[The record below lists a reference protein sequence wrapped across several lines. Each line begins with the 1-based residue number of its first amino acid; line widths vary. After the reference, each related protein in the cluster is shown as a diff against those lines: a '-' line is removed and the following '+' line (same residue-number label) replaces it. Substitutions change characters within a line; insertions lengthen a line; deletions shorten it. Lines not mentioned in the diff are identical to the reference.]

1 MFKRIFKVVLCSILA
16 TNMVMSSF
24 FYTKVLKPIG
34 VREVDVVSHASTMG
48 PPPVPSLR
56 PGRGEGEDK
65 GTEVSESD
73 KNLPFES
80 DFIESLEYNNSY
92 GYLIMHLNKDF
103 LSNGFVNEIQYIG
116 INDVK
121 YRYETVN
128 TDRSKWYTIFIP
140 YKYLNKGENIL
151 YFYMKDITY
160 KTFVE
165 LGDEFKKQKI
175 SPKLIALE
183 NTDGV
188 DVAFKLKLKHNSDEE
203 RAAFYDAVRGDLK
216 EKITVSEIFTMAGS
230 TTEIEKD
237 KYDVSIDE
245 DNDELTIQF
254 KNGKRIYQSLYIYD
268 IDIAVEGFLN
278 TKGTV
283 ILYEHAD
290 PLKYNWDTKGDNSLK
305 ITYGEGVNS
314 IYLSEISDI
323 ELSVL
328 DEKGEAK
335 NTKTL
340 EENKDYK
347 KSYSELQIFSKVF
360 ESNKKYRLSLYHPSV
375 KTLNLDIESP
385 DLANVKPARTL
396 WADDIKSDEDFLMS
410 FDEDDKAWLSELN
423 KIVLKDRNGYS
434 YEMYPIAQKA
444 IDDEEHGYEDEYG
457 DNPNRY
463 YELDKDNLT
472 LKINKRYFKN
482 DSGRF
487 ILEFKAK
494 GYDDSSVSFFIK
506 RSGVFGTK
514 DVKVEYR
521 FLTDSDYSLELKSK
535 TTPSTFVLR
544 TYFDKRNNNA
554 PRSESKITVKDQT
567 TGDFKVLK
575 PGPNE
580 DFWSEYA
587 GGNVLKIFAKN
598 FIADHTYTVILQN
611 NDYPTVVLKDIV
623 APSELI
629 GELKEPSVKV
639 KSVVKGNPVVISSNK
654 EYVDAIQSIKIS
666 NDRGYSTT
674 KTDGFVKNNDKV
686 SLDFEDWRKSAGI
699 LETVGS
705 FSMTISAK
713 GYKDANID
721 FAIKDTNITFE
732 VEKDPDKKN
741 IAVNFS
747 QGKLPEYGYTDSLAY
762 VELNNKKL
770 SKTQYTRSALGSTLL
785 INERLLLDGENKLI
799 LKSTLY
805 DNIEVKFD
813 FDNEKL
819 RSEKEALLEKVS
831 TPSNARK
838 LRNSQVKAL
847 QSKIENAK
855 TLRELRSAGID
866 LDVAIFGSIQAKL
879 NLKEEILE
887 KINSSEINEVE
898 KERLIDE
905 VNSASDLQDLIELE
919 DRVDDILAKYIAKEE
934 EQKTP
939 PINKEDEK
947 DLSTNTNEE
956 QKTDSNTVIAGDSK
970 SDKTDIKHDEN
981 TITDSTSEIKSD
993 KNKEIKDVESKKTPS
1008 NIIKP
1013 NASSRLFVGG
1023 SGGKSSSANQNK
1035 GTNKVSYKNWYKLTN
1050 GKWTIL
1056 GENIK
1061 SSWVKDGNH
1070 WFYMDDNS
1078 ELVENQWLYI
1088 DGKWYYAKAG
1098 GYIAENEWISYK
1110 DKWYYSKSGGAIFQS
1125 AWKNIGE
1132 KFYHF
1137 GIDGDLSVNTYVDG
1151 YQVDANG
1158 IRK

>member
-1 MFKRIFKVVLCSILA
+1 MFKRIFKVGLCSILA

-24 FYTKVLKPIG
+24 FYTKVLKPMG
-34 VREVDVVSHASTMG
+34 VREVDVVSHASTMA

-73 KNLPFES
+73 RNLPFES

-121 YRYETVN
+121 YKYETVN

-188 DVAFKLKLKHNSDEE
+188 DVAFKLKMKHNSAEE
-203 RAAFYDAVRGDLK
+203 RAAFYDAIRDDLK

-230 TTEIEKD
+230 SGTEIEKD

-245 DNDELTIQF
+245 DNDELIIQF
-254 KNGKRIYQSLYIYD
+254 KNGKKIYQSLYIYD

-305 ITYGEGVNS
+305 ITYGEDVNS
-314 IYLSEISDI
+314 IYLSEISNI

-328 DEKGEAK
+328 DEKGDVK

-347 KSYSELQIFSKVF
+347 KSYNELQIFSKAF

-375 KTLNLDIESP
+375 KTVNLDIESP
-385 DLANVKPARTL
+385 DLANVKSERIL
-396 WADDIKSDEDFLMS
+396 WADDIKPDEDFSMS
-410 FDEDDKAWLSELN
+410 FIEDDKTWLSELN
-423 KIVLKDRNGYS
+423 EIVLKDRNGYS
-434 YEMYPIAQKA
+434 YTMYPIAQKA
-444 IDDEEHGYEDEYG
+444 IDDDKYR
-457 DNPNRY
+457 NNKNRY

-472 LKINKRYFKN
+472 LKIDKKYFKN

-494 GYDDSSVSFFIK
+494 GYDDSSVSFFRK
-506 RSGVFGTK
+506 KSGMFGTK
-514 DVKVEYR
+514 DVKVEHR

-535 TTPSTFVLR
+535 TDPTTFVLR
-544 TYFDKRNNNA
+544 TSFDIRNNKA
-554 PRSESKITVKDQT
+554 PKAESIITVKDQT
-567 TGDFKVLK
+567 SGVVKVLK

-580 DFWSEYA
+580 DFWSEYDK
-587 GGNVLKIFAKN
+587 GYVLKIFAKN

-629 GELKEPSVKV
+629 GELKDPSVKV
-639 KSVVKGNPVVISSNK
+639 KSVVKGNPVIISSNK

-666 NDRGYSTT
+666 NAKGYSTT
-674 KTDGFVKNNDKV
+674 KTDGFVKDNDKV
-686 SLDFEDWRKSAGI
+686 SLDFEDWRKPAGI
-699 LETVGS
+699 IETVGS
-705 FSMTISAK
+705 FSMTIAAK

-721 FAIKDTNITFE
+721 FTIKDTNISAE
-732 VEKDPDKKN
+732 VEKDPDKKSV
-741 IAVNFS
+741 AVNFS
-747 QGKLPEYGYTDSLAY
+747 QGKFPEYGYTDSLAY

-838 LRNSQVKAL
+838 LRTSQVEAL

-855 TLRELRSAGID
+855 TLRELRSAGIE
-866 LDVAIFGSIQAKL
+866 LDVALFGFAKAKL
-879 NLKEEILE
+879 ALKEEILE
-887 KINSSEINEVE
+887 KINSSKLDEDTKRN
-898 KERLIDE
+898 LIE
-905 VNSASDLQDLIELE
+905 TVNSSNDLQDLLE
-919 DRVDDILAKYIAKEE
+919 AEDKVDNTIAKFMAKEE
-934 EQKTP
+934 EQNSSEN
-939 PINKEDEK
+939 NKIEEADESK
-947 DLSTNTNEE
+947 
-956 QKTDSNTVIAGDSK
+956 DSK
-970 SDKTDIKHDEN
+970 SEKTVEKPESKSDDIKKKTDPNNSLVIKPEIEK
-981 TITDSTSEIKSD
+981 TEKTLSSSKKSSKSSGGSKSKGRAKSTGTSV
-993 KNKEIKDVESKKTPS
+993 KDVKKVFT
-1008 NIIKP
+1008 
-1013 NASSRLFVGG
+1013 
-1023 SGGKSSSANQNK
+1023 
-1035 GTNKVSYKNWYKLTN
+1035 KNWFKLPN

-1061 SSWVKDGNH
+1061 SSWVKDGNY

-1078 ELVENQWLYI
+1078 ELAENQWIYI
-1088 DGKWYYAKAG
+1088 GGKWYFAKAG

-1110 DKWYYSKSGGAIFQS
+1110 EKWYYAVSGGAIAQS
-1125 AWKNIGE
+1125 AWENIGG
-1132 KFYHF
+1132 KFYHI
-1137 GIDGDLSVNTYVDG
+1137 GVDGDLSVNTSVDG

-1158 IRK
+1158 VRN

>member
-1 MFKRIFKVVLCSILA
+1 MFKRIFKVGLCSILA

-24 FYTKVLKPIG
+24 FYTKVLKPMG
-34 VREVDVVSHASTMG
+34 VREVDVVSHASTMA

-65 GTEVSESD
+65 GTEISESD

-121 YRYETVN
+121 YKYETVN

-188 DVAFKLKLKHNSDEE
+188 DVAFKLKMKHNSAEE
-203 RAAFYDAVRGDLK
+203 RAAFYDAIRDDLK
-216 EKITVSEIFTMAGS
+216 GKITVSEIFTMAGS
-230 TTEIEKD
+230 SGTEIEKD

-254 KNGKRIYQSLYIYD
+254 KNGKKIYQSLYIYD

-314 IYLSEISDI
+314 IYLSEISNI

-328 DEKGEAK
+328 DEKGDVK

-347 KSYSELQIFSKVF
+347 KSYNELQIFSKAF

-375 KTLNLDIESP
+375 KTVNLDIESP
-385 DLANVKPARTL
+385 DLANVKSERTL
-396 WADDIKSDEDFLMS
+396 WADDIKSDEDFSMS
-410 FDEDDKAWLSELN
+410 FTEDDKTWLSELN
-423 KIVLKDRNGYS
+423 EIVLKDRYGYS
-434 YEMYPIAQKA
+434 YKMYPIAQKA
-444 IDDEEHGYEDEYG
+444 IDDEEYRN
-457 DNPNRY
+457 NPNRY

-472 LKINKRYFKN
+472 LKIDKKYFKN

-494 GYDDSSVSFFIK
+494 GYDDSSVSFFRKKI
-506 RSGVFGTK
+506 GVFGTK

-544 TYFDKRNNNA
+544 TYFDKRNNNVPKA
-554 PRSESKITVKDQT
+554 ESKITVKDQT
-567 TGDFKVLK
+567 TGVVKVLK

-666 NDRGYSTT
+666 NAKGYSTT
-674 KTDGFVKNNDKV
+674 KTDGFVKDNDKV
-686 SLDFEDWRKSAGI
+686 SLDFEDWRKPAGI

-705 FSMTISAK
+705 FSMTIAAK

-721 FAIKDTNITFE
+721 FTIKDTNISAD
-732 VEKDPDKKN
+732 VEKDPDKKSV
-741 IAVNFS
+741 AVNFS
-747 QGKLPEYGYTDSLAY
+747 HGKSPEYGYTDSLAY

-838 LRNSQVKAL
+838 LRTSQVEAL

-855 TLRELRSAGID
+855 TLRELRSAGIE
-866 LDVAIFGSIQAKL
+866 LDVALFGFAKAKL
-879 NLKEEILE
+879 ALKEEILE
-887 KINSSEINEVE
+887 KINSSKLDEDTKRN
-898 KERLIDE
+898 LIE
-905 VNSASDLQDLIELE
+905 TVNSSNDLQDLLE
-919 DRVDDILAKYIAKEE
+919 AEDKVDNTIAKFMAKEE
-934 EQKTP
+934 EQNSSEN
-939 PINKEDEK
+939 NKIEEADESK
-947 DLSTNTNEE
+947 
-956 QKTDSNTVIAGDSK
+956 DSK
-970 SDKTDIKHDEN
+970 SEKTVEKPESKSDDIKKKTDPNNSLVIKPE
-981 TITDSTSEIKSD
+981 TEKTEKTEKTLSSSKKSSKSSGGSKSKGRAKSTKTSV
-993 KNKEIKDVESKKTPS
+993 KDVKKVFT
-1008 NIIKP
+1008 
-1013 NASSRLFVGG
+1013 
-1023 SGGKSSSANQNK
+1023 
-1035 GTNKVSYKNWYKLTN
+1035 KNWFKLPN

-1056 GENIK
+1056 DENIK
-1061 SSWVKDGNH
+1061 SSWVKDGNY

-1078 ELVENQWLYI
+1078 ELAENQWIYI
-1088 DGKWYYAKAG
+1088 GGKWYFAKAG

-1110 DKWYYSKSGGAIFQS
+1110 EKWYYAVSGGAIAQS
-1125 AWKNIGE
+1125 AWENIGG

-1137 GIDGDLSVNTYVDG
+1137 GTDGDLSVNTSVDG

-1158 IRK
+1158 VRN

>member
-1 MFKRIFKVVLCSILA
+1 MFKRIFKVGLCSILA

-24 FYTKVLKPIG
+24 FYTKVLKPMG

-73 KNLPFES
+73 RNLPFES

-188 DVAFKLKLKHNSDEE
+188 DVAFKLKMKHNSAEE
-203 RAAFYDAVRGDLK
+203 RAAFYDAIRDDLK

-230 TTEIEKD
+230 SGTEIEKD

-245 DNDELTIQF
+245 DNDELIIQF
-254 KNGKRIYQSLYIYD
+254 KNGKKIYQSLYIYD

-314 IYLSEISDI
+314 IYLSEISNI

-328 DEKGEAK
+328 DEKGDVK

-347 KSYSELQIFSKVF
+347 KSYNELQIFSKAF

-375 KTLNLDIESP
+375 KTVNLDIESP
-385 DLANVKPARTL
+385 NLANVKSERTL
-396 WADDIKSDEDFLMS
+396 WADDIKSDEDFSMS
-410 FDEDDKAWLSELN
+410 FIEDDKTWLSELN
-423 KIVLKDRNGYS
+423 EIVLKDRNGYS
-434 YEMYPIAQKA
+434 YTMYPIAQKA
-444 IDDEEHGYEDEYG
+444 IDDDKYRN
-457 DNPNRY
+457 NPNRY

-472 LKINKRYFKN
+472 LKIDKKYFKN

-494 GYDDSSVSFFIK
+494 GYDDSSVSFFRK
-506 RSGVFGTK
+506 KSGMFGTK

-544 TYFDKRNNNA
+544 TSFDIRNNKA
-554 PRSESKITVKDQT
+554 PKAESIITVKDQT
-567 TGDFKVLK
+567 SGVVKVLK

-580 DFWSEYA
+580 DFWSEYDK
-587 GGNVLKIFAKN
+587 GYVLKIFAKN

-629 GELKEPSVKV
+629 GELKDPSVKV

-666 NDRGYSTT
+666 NAKGYSTT
-674 KTDGFVKNNDKV
+674 KTDGFVKDNDKV
-686 SLDFEDWRKSAGI
+686 SLDFEDWRKPAGI
-699 LETVGS
+699 IETVGS
-705 FSMTISAK
+705 FSMTIAAK

-721 FAIKDTNITFE
+721 FTIKDTNISAE
-732 VEKDPDKKN
+732 VEKDPDKKSV
-741 IAVNFS
+741 AVNFS
-747 QGKLPEYGYTDSLAY
+747 QGKFPEYGYTDSLAY

-813 FDNEKL
+813 FDNAKL

-838 LRNSQVKAL
+838 LRTSQVEAL

-855 TLRELRSAGID
+855 TLRELRSAGIE
-866 LDVAIFGSIQAKL
+866 LDVALFGFAKAKL
-879 NLKEEILE
+879 ALKEEILE
-887 KINSSEINEVE
+887 KINSSKLDEDTKRN
-898 KERLIDE
+898 LIE
-905 VNSASDLQDLIELE
+905 TVNSSNDLQDLLE
-919 DRVDDILAKYIAKEE
+919 AEDKVDNTIAKFMAKEE
-934 EQKTP
+934 EQNSSEN
-939 PINKEDEK
+939 NKIEEADESK
-947 DLSTNTNEE
+947 
-956 QKTDSNTVIAGDSK
+956 DSK
-970 SDKTDIKHDEN
+970 SEKTVEKPESKSDDIKKKTDPNNSLVIKPEIEK
-981 TITDSTSEIKSD
+981 TEKTEKTLSSSKKSSKSSGGSKSRGRAKSTGTSV
-993 KNKEIKDVESKKTPS
+993 KDVKKVFT
-1008 NIIKP
+1008 
-1013 NASSRLFVGG
+1013 
-1023 SGGKSSSANQNK
+1023 
-1035 GTNKVSYKNWYKLTN
+1035 KNWFKLPN

-1061 SSWVKDGNH
+1061 SSWVKDGNY

-1078 ELVENQWLYI
+1078 ELAENQWIYI
-1088 DGKWYYAKAG
+1088 GGKWYFAKAG

-1110 DKWYYSKSGGAIFQS
+1110 EKWYFAVSGGAIAQS
-1125 AWKNIGE
+1125 AWENIGG

-1137 GIDGDLSVNTYVDG
+1137 GTDGDLSVNTSVDG

-1158 IRK
+1158 VRN

>member
-1 MFKRIFKVVLCSILA
+1 MFKRIFKVGLCSILA

-24 FYTKVLKPIG
+24 FYTKVLKPMG
-34 VREVDVVSHASTMG
+34 VREVDVVSHASTMA

-73 KNLPFES
+73 RNLPFES

-121 YRYETVN
+121 YKYETVN

-188 DVAFKLKLKHNSDEE
+188 DVAFKLKMKHNSAEE
-203 RAAFYDAVRGDLK
+203 RAAFYDAIRDDLK
-216 EKITVSEIFTMAGS
+216 GKITVSEIFTMAGS
-230 TTEIEKD
+230 SGTEIEKD

-254 KNGKRIYQSLYIYD
+254 KNGKKIYQSLYIYD

-314 IYLSEISDI
+314 IYLSEISNI

-328 DEKGEAK
+328 DEKGDVK

-347 KSYSELQIFSKVF
+347 KSYNELQIFSKAF

-375 KTLNLDIESP
+375 KTVNLDIESP
-385 DLANVKPARTL
+385 DLANVKSERIL
-396 WADDIKSDEDFLMS
+396 WADDIKSDEDFSMS
-410 FDEDDKAWLSELN
+410 FTEDDKTWLSELN
-423 KIVLKDRNGYS
+423 EIVLKDRYGYS
-434 YEMYPIAQKA
+434 YKMYPIAQKA
-444 IDDEEHGYEDEYG
+444 IDDEEYRN
-457 DNPNRY
+457 NPNRY

-472 LKINKRYFKN
+472 LKIDKKYFKN

-494 GYDDSSVSFFIK
+494 GYDDSSVSFFRKKI
-506 RSGVFGTK
+506 GVFGTK

-544 TYFDKRNNNA
+544 TYFDKRNNNVPKA
-554 PRSESKITVKDQT
+554 ESKITVKDQT
-567 TGDFKVLK
+567 TGVVKVLK

-639 KSVVKGNPVVISSNK
+639 KAVVKGNPVVIYSNK

-666 NDRGYSTT
+666 NAKGYSTT
-674 KTDGFVKNNDKV
+674 KTDGFVKDDDKV
-686 SLDFEDWRKSAGI
+686 SLDFEDWRKLAGI

-705 FSMTISAK
+705 FSMTIAAK

-721 FAIKDTNITFE
+721 FTIKDTNISAD
-732 VEKDPDKKN
+732 VEKDPDKKSV
-741 IAVNFS
+741 AVNFS
-747 QGKLPEYGYTDSLAY
+747 HGKSPEYGYTDSLAY

-785 INERLLLDGENKLI
+785 INERLLSDGENKLI

-838 LRNSQVKAL
+838 LRTSQVEAL

-855 TLRELRSAGID
+855 TLRELRSAGIE
-866 LDVAIFGSIQAKL
+866 LDVALFGFAKAKL
-879 NLKEEILE
+879 ALKEEILE
-887 KINSSEINEVE
+887 KINSSKLDEDTKRN
-898 KERLIDE
+898 LIE
-905 VNSASDLQDLIELE
+905 TVNSSNDLQDLLE
-919 DRVDDILAKYIAKEE
+919 AEDKVDNTIAKFVVKEE
-934 EQKTP
+934 EQNSSEN
-939 PINKEDEK
+939 NKIEEADESK
-947 DLSTNTNEE
+947 
-956 QKTDSNTVIAGDSK
+956 DSK
-970 SDKTDIKHDEN
+970 SEKTVEKPESKSDDIKKKTDPNNSLVIKPEIEK
-981 TITDSTSEIKSD
+981 TEKTEKTLPSSKKSSKSSGGSKSKGRAKSTGTSV
-993 KNKEIKDVESKKTPS
+993 KDVKKVFT
-1008 NIIKP
+1008 
-1013 NASSRLFVGG
+1013 
-1023 SGGKSSSANQNK
+1023 
-1035 GTNKVSYKNWYKLTN
+1035 KNWFKLPN

-1056 GENIK
+1056 DENIK
-1061 SSWVKDGNH
+1061 SSWVKDGNY

-1078 ELVENQWLYI
+1078 ELAENQWIYI
-1088 DGKWYYAKAG
+1088 GGKWYFAKAG

-1110 DKWYYSKSGGAIFQS
+1110 EKWYYAVSGGAIVQS
-1125 AWKNIGE
+1125 AWKNIGG

-1137 GIDGDLSVNTYVDG
+1137 GTDGDLSVNTSVDG

-1158 IRK
+1158 VRN

>member
-1 MFKRIFKVVLCSILA
+1 MFKRIFKVGLCSILA

-24 FYTKVLKPIG
+24 FYTKVLKPMG
-34 VREVDVVSHASTMG
+34 VREVDVVSHASTMA

-73 KNLPFES
+73 RNLPFES

-121 YRYETVN
+121 YKYETVN
-128 TDRSKWYTIFIP
+128 TDRSRWYTIFIP

-188 DVAFKLKLKHNSDEE
+188 DVAFKLKMKHNSAEE
-203 RAAFYDAVRGDLK
+203 RAAFYDAIRDDLK

-230 TTEIEKD
+230 SGTEIEKD

-245 DNDELTIQF
+245 DNDELIIQF
-254 KNGKRIYQSLYIYD
+254 KNGKKIYQSLYIYD

-314 IYLSEISDI
+314 IYLSEISNI

-328 DEKGEAK
+328 DEKGDVK

-347 KSYSELQIFSKVF
+347 KSYNELQIFSKAF

-375 KTLNLDIESP
+375 KTVNLDIESP
-385 DLANVKPARTL
+385 DLANVKSERTL
-396 WADDIKSDEDFLMS
+396 WADDIKSDEDFSMS
-410 FDEDDKAWLSELN
+410 FNEDDKTWLSELN
-423 KIVLKDRNGYS
+423 EIVLKDRYGYS
-434 YEMYPIAQKA
+434 YKMYPIAQKA
-444 IDDEEHGYEDEYG
+444 IDDDEYRN
-457 DNPNRY
+457 NPNRY

-472 LKINKRYFKN
+472 LKIDKKYFKN

-494 GYDDSSVSFFIK
+494 GYDDSSVSFFRKKI
-506 RSGVFGTK
+506 GVFGTK

-544 TYFDKRNNNA
+544 TYFDKRNNNVPKA
-554 PRSESKITVKDQT
+554 ESKITVKDQT
-567 TGDFKVLK
+567 TGVVKVLK

-623 APSELI
+623 APSVLI

-666 NDRGYSTT
+666 NAKGYSTT
-674 KTDGFVKNNDKV
+674 KTDGFVKDNDKV
-686 SLDFEDWRKSAGI
+686 SLDFEDWRKPAGI

-705 FSMTISAK
+705 FSMTIAAK

-721 FAIKDTNITFE
+721 FTIKDTNISAD
-732 VEKDPDKKN
+732 VEKDPDKKSV
-741 IAVNFS
+741 AVNFS
-747 QGKLPEYGYTDSLAY
+747 HGKSPEYGYTDSLAY

-838 LRNSQVKAL
+838 LRTSQVEAL

-855 TLRELRSAGID
+855 TLRELRSAGIE
-866 LDVAIFGSIQAKL
+866 LDVALFGFAKAKL
-879 NLKEEILE
+879 ALKEEILE
-887 KINSSEINEVE
+887 KINSSKLDEDTKRN
-898 KERLIDE
+898 LIE
-905 VNSASDLQDLIELE
+905 TVNSSNDLQDLLE
-919 DRVDDILAKYIAKEE
+919 AEDKVDNTIAKFMAKEE
-934 EQKTP
+934 EQNSSEN
-939 PINKEDEK
+939 NKIEEADESK
-947 DLSTNTNEE
+947 
-956 QKTDSNTVIAGDSK
+956 DSK
-970 SDKTDIKHDEN
+970 SEKTVEKPESKSDDIKKKTDPNNSLVIKPE
-981 TITDSTSEIKSD
+981 TEKTEKTEKTLSSSKKSSKSSGGSKSKGRAKSTGTSV
-993 KNKEIKDVESKKTPS
+993 KDVKKVFT
-1008 NIIKP
+1008 
-1013 NASSRLFVGG
+1013 
-1023 SGGKSSSANQNK
+1023 
-1035 GTNKVSYKNWYKLTN
+1035 KNWFKLPN

-1056 GENIK
+1056 DENIK
-1061 SSWVKDGNH
+1061 SSWVKDGNY

-1078 ELVENQWLYI
+1078 ELAENQWIYI
-1088 DGKWYYAKAG
+1088 GGKWYFAKAG
-1098 GYIAENEWISYK
+1098 GYIAENEWLSYK
-1110 DKWYYSKSGGAIFQS
+1110 GKWYYAVSGGAIAQS
-1125 AWKNIGE
+1125 AWENIGG

-1137 GIDGDLSVNTYVDG
+1137 GADGDLSVNTSVDG

-1158 IRK
+1158 VRN

>member
-1 MFKRIFKVVLCSILA
+1 MFKRIFKVGLCSILA

-24 FYTKVLKPIG
+24 FYTKVLKPMG

-188 DVAFKLKLKHNSDEE
+188 DVAFKLKMKHNSAEE
-203 RAAFYDAVRGDLK
+203 RAAFYDAIRDDLK

-230 TTEIEKD
+230 SGTEIEKD

-245 DNDELTIQF
+245 DNDELIIQF
-254 KNGKRIYQSLYIYD
+254 KNGKKIYQSLYIYD

-314 IYLSEISDI
+314 IYLSEISNI

-328 DEKGEAK
+328 DEKGDVK

-347 KSYSELQIFSKVF
+347 KSYNELQIFSKAF

-375 KTLNLDIESP
+375 KTVNLDIESP
-385 DLANVKPARTL
+385 DLANVKSERTL
-396 WADDIKSDEDFLMS
+396 WADDIRSDEDFSMS
-410 FDEDDKAWLSELN
+410 FIEDDKTWLSELN
-423 KIVLKDRNGYS
+423 EIVLKDRNGYS
-434 YEMYPIAQKA
+434 YTMYPIAQKA
-444 IDDEEHGYEDEYG
+444 IDDDKYR
-457 DNPNRY
+457 NNQNRY

-472 LKINKRYFKN
+472 LKIDKKYFKN

-494 GYDDSSVSFFIK
+494 GYDDSSVSFFRK
-506 RSGVFGTK
+506 KSGMFGTK

-535 TTPSTFVLR
+535 TDPTTFVLR
-544 TYFDKRNNNA
+544 TYFDIRNNKA
-554 PRSESKITVKDQT
+554 PKAESKITVKDQT
-567 TGDFKVLK
+567 TGVVKVLK

-666 NDRGYSTT
+666 NAKGYSTT
-674 KTDGFVKNNDKV
+674 KTDGFVKDNDKV
-686 SLDFEDWRKSAGI
+686 SLDFEDWRKPAGI

-705 FSMTISAK
+705 FSMTIAAK

-721 FAIKDTNITFE
+721 FTIKDTNISAD
-732 VEKDPDKKN
+732 VEKDPDKKSV
-741 IAVNFS
+741 AVNFS
-747 QGKLPEYGYTDSLAY
+747 HGKSPEYGYTDSLAY

-838 LRNSQVKAL
+838 LRTSQVEAL

-855 TLRELRSAGID
+855 TLRELRSAGIE
-866 LDVAIFGSIQAKL
+866 LDVALFGFAKAKL
-879 NLKEEILE
+879 ALKEEILE
-887 KINSSEINEVE
+887 KINSSKLDEDTKRN
-898 KERLIDE
+898 LIE
-905 VNSASDLQDLIELE
+905 TVNSSNDLQDLLE
-919 DRVDDILAKYIAKEE
+919 AEDKVDNTIAKFMAKEE
-934 EQKTP
+934 EQNSSEN
-939 PINKEDEK
+939 NKIEEADESK
-947 DLSTNTNEE
+947 
-956 QKTDSNTVIAGDSK
+956 DSK
-970 SDKTDIKHDEN
+970 SEKTVEKPESKSDDIKKKTDPNNSLVIKPEIEK
-981 TITDSTSEIKSD
+981 TEKTEKPEKTEKTLSSSKKSSKSSGGSKSKGRAKSTGTSV
-993 KNKEIKDVESKKTPS
+993 KDVKKVFT
-1008 NIIKP
+1008 
-1013 NASSRLFVGG
+1013 
-1023 SGGKSSSANQNK
+1023 
-1035 GTNKVSYKNWYKLTN
+1035 KNWFKLPN

-1061 SSWVKDGNH
+1061 SSWVKDGNY
-1070 WFYMDDNS
+1070 WFYMDNNS
-1078 ELVENQWLYI
+1078 ELAENQWIYI
-1088 DGKWYYAKAG
+1088 DGKWYFAKAG

-1110 DKWYYSKSGGAIFQS
+1110 EKWYYAVSGGAIAQS
-1125 AWKNIGE
+1125 AWENIGG

-1137 GIDGDLSVNTYVDG
+1137 GVDGDLSVNTSVDG

-1158 IRK
+1158 VRN

>member
-1 MFKRIFKVVLCSILA
+1 MFKRIFKVGLCSILA

-24 FYTKVLKPIG
+24 FYTKVLKPMG
-34 VREVDVVSHASTMG
+34 VREVDVVSHASTMA

-73 KNLPFES
+73 RNLPFES

-188 DVAFKLKLKHNSDEE
+188 DVAFKLKMKHNSAEE
-203 RAAFYDAVRGDLK
+203 RAAFYDAIRDDLK
-216 EKITVSEIFTMAGS
+216 GKITVSEIFTMAGS
-230 TTEIEKD
+230 SGTEIEKD

-254 KNGKRIYQSLYIYD
+254 KNGKKIYQSLYIYD

-314 IYLSEISDI
+314 IYLSEISNI

-328 DEKGEAK
+328 DEKGDVK

-347 KSYSELQIFSKVF
+347 KSYNELQIFSKAF

-375 KTLNLDIESP
+375 KTVNLDIESP
-385 DLANVKPARTL
+385 DLANVKSERTL
-396 WADDIKSDEDFLMS
+396 WADDIKSDEDFSMS
-410 FDEDDKAWLSELN
+410 FTEDDKTWLSELN
-423 KIVLKDRNGYS
+423 EIVLKDRNGYS
-434 YEMYPIAQKA
+434 YTMYPIAQKA
-444 IDDEEHGYEDEYG
+444 IDDDKYR
-457 DNPNRY
+457 NNQNRY

-472 LKINKRYFKN
+472 LKIDKKYFKN

-494 GYDDSSVSFFIK
+494 GYDDSSVSFFRK
-506 RSGVFGTK
+506 KGGVFGTK

-544 TYFDKRNNNA
+544 TYFDKRNNNVPKA
-554 PRSESKITVKDQT
+554 ESKITVKDQT
-567 TGDFKVLK
+567 TGVVKVLK

-639 KSVVKGNPVVISSNK
+639 KAVVKGNPVVISSNK

-666 NDRGYSTT
+666 NAKGYSTT
-674 KTDGFVKNNDKV
+674 KTDGFVKDNDKV
-686 SLDFEDWRKSAGI
+686 SLDFEDWRKPAGI

-705 FSMTISAK
+705 FSMTIAAK

-721 FAIKDTNITFE
+721 FTIKDTNISAD
-732 VEKDPDKKN
+732 VEKDPDKKSV
-741 IAVNFS
+741 AVNFS
-747 QGKLPEYGYTDSLAY
+747 HGKSPEYGYTDSLAY

-785 INERLLLDGENKLI
+785 INERLLSDGENKLI

-838 LRNSQVKAL
+838 LRTSQVEAL

-855 TLRELRSAGID
+855 TLRELRSAGIE
-866 LDVAIFGSIQAKL
+866 LDVALFGFAKAKL
-879 NLKEEILE
+879 ALKEEILE
-887 KINSSEINEVE
+887 KINSSKLDEDTKRN
-898 KERLIDE
+898 LIE
-905 VNSASDLQDLIELE
+905 TVNSSNDLQDLLE
-919 DRVDDILAKYIAKEE
+919 AEDKVDNTIAKFVVKEE
-934 EQKTP
+934 EQNSSEN
-939 PINKEDEK
+939 NKIEEADESK
-947 DLSTNTNEE
+947 
-956 QKTDSNTVIAGDSK
+956 DSK
-970 SDKTDIKHDEN
+970 SEKTEEKSESKSDDIKKKTDPNNSLVIKPEIEK
-981 TITDSTSEIKSD
+981 TEKTEKTLPSSKKSSKSSGGSKSKGRAKSTGTSV
-993 KNKEIKDVESKKTPS
+993 KDVKKVFT
-1008 NIIKP
+1008 
-1013 NASSRLFVGG
+1013 
-1023 SGGKSSSANQNK
+1023 
-1035 GTNKVSYKNWYKLTN
+1035 KNWFKLPN

-1061 SSWVKDGNH
+1061 SSWVKDGNY
-1070 WFYMDDNS
+1070 WFYMDNNS
-1078 ELVENQWLYI
+1078 ELAENQWIYI
-1088 DGKWYYAKAG
+1088 GGKWYFAKAG

-1110 DKWYYSKSGGAIFQS
+1110 EKWYYAVSGGAIVQS
-1125 AWKNIGE
+1125 AWENIGG

-1137 GIDGDLSVNTYVDG
+1137 GADGDLSVNTSVDG

-1158 IRK
+1158 VRN

>member
-1 MFKRIFKVVLCSILA
+1 MFKRIFKVGLCSILA

-24 FYTKVLKPIG
+24 FYTKVLKPMG
-34 VREVDVVSHASTMG
+34 VREVDVVSHASTMA

-65 GTEVSESD
+65 GTEISESD

-121 YRYETVN
+121 YKYETVN

-188 DVAFKLKLKHNSDEE
+188 DVAFKLKMKHNSAEE
-203 RAAFYDAVRGDLK
+203 RAAFYDAIRDDLK
-216 EKITVSEIFTMAGS
+216 GKITVSEIFTMAGS
-230 TTEIEKD
+230 SGTEIEKD

-254 KNGKRIYQSLYIYD
+254 KNGKKIYQSLYIYD

-314 IYLSEISDI
+314 IYLSEISNI

-328 DEKGEAK
+328 DEKGDVK

-347 KSYSELQIFSKVF
+347 KSYNELQIFSKAF

-375 KTLNLDIESP
+375 KTVNLDIESP
-385 DLANVKPARTL
+385 DLANVKSERTL
-396 WADDIKSDEDFLMS
+396 WADDIKSDEDFSMS
-410 FDEDDKAWLSELN
+410 FTEDDKTWLSELN
-423 KIVLKDRNGYS
+423 EIVLKDRYGYS
-434 YEMYPIAQKA
+434 YKMYPIAQKA
-444 IDDEEHGYEDEYG
+444 IDDEEYRN
-457 DNPNRY
+457 NPNRY

-472 LKINKRYFKN
+472 LKIDKKYFKN

-494 GYDDSSVSFFIK
+494 GYDDSSVSFFRKKI
-506 RSGVFGTK
+506 GVFGTK

-521 FLTDSDYSLELKSK
+521 FLTDSDYILELKSK

-544 TYFDKRNNNA
+544 TYFDKRNNNVPKA
-554 PRSESKITVKDQT
+554 ESKITVKDQT
-567 TGDFKVLK
+567 TGVIKVLK

-639 KSVVKGNPVVISSNK
+639 KAVVKGNPVVIYSNK

-666 NDRGYSTT
+666 NAKGYSTT
-674 KTDGFVKNNDKV
+674 KTDGFVKDNDKV
-686 SLDFEDWRKSAGI
+686 SLDFEDWRKLAGI

-705 FSMTISAK
+705 FSMTIAAK

-721 FAIKDTNITFE
+721 FTIKDTNISAD
-732 VEKDPDKKN
+732 VEKDPDKKSV
-741 IAVNFS
+741 AVNFS
-747 QGKLPEYGYTDSLAY
+747 HGKSPEYGYTDSLAY

-838 LRNSQVKAL
+838 LRTSQVEAL

-855 TLRELRSAGID
+855 TLRELRSAGIE
-866 LDVAIFGSIQAKL
+866 LDVALFGFAKAKL
-879 NLKEEILE
+879 ALKEEILE
-887 KINSSEINEVE
+887 KINSSKLDEDTKRN
-898 KERLIDE
+898 LIE
-905 VNSASDLQDLIELE
+905 TVNSSNDLQDLLE
-919 DRVDDILAKYIAKEE
+919 AEDKVDNTIAKFMAKEE
-934 EQKTP
+934 EQNSSEN
-939 PINKEDEK
+939 NKIEEADESK
-947 DLSTNTNEE
+947 
-956 QKTDSNTVIAGDSK
+956 DSK
-970 SDKTDIKHDEN
+970 SEKTVEKPESKSDDIKKKTDPNNSLVIKPE
-981 TITDSTSEIKSD
+981 TEKTEKTLSSSKKSSKSSGGSKSKGRAKSTGTSV
-993 KNKEIKDVESKKTPS
+993 KDVKKVFT
-1008 NIIKP
+1008 
-1013 NASSRLFVGG
+1013 
-1023 SGGKSSSANQNK
+1023 
-1035 GTNKVSYKNWYKLTN
+1035 KNWFKLPN

-1056 GENIK
+1056 DENIK
-1061 SSWVKDGNH
+1061 SSWVKDGNY

-1078 ELVENQWLYI
+1078 ELAENQWIYI
-1088 DGKWYYAKAG
+1088 DGKWYFAKAG
-1098 GYIAENEWISYK
+1098 GYIAENEWLSYK
-1110 DKWYYSKSGGAIFQS
+1110 GKWYYAVSGGAIAQS
-1125 AWKNIGE
+1125 AWENIGG

-1137 GIDGDLSVNTYVDG
+1137 GADGDLSVNTSVDG

-1158 IRK
+1158 VRN

>member
-1 MFKRIFKVVLCSILA
+1 MFKRIFKVGLCSILA

-24 FYTKVLKPIG
+24 FYTKVLKPMG
-34 VREVDVVSHASTMG
+34 VREVDVVSHASTMA

-65 GTEVSESD
+65 GTEISESD

-121 YRYETVN
+121 YKYETVN

-188 DVAFKLKLKHNSDEE
+188 DVAFKLKMKHNSAEE
-203 RAAFYDAVRGDLK
+203 RAAFYDAIRDDLK

-230 TTEIEKD
+230 SGTEIEKD

-245 DNDELTIQF
+245 DNDELIIQF

-314 IYLSEISDI
+314 IYLSEISNI

-328 DEKGEAK
+328 DEKGDVK

-347 KSYSELQIFSKVF
+347 KSYNELQIFSKAF

-375 KTLNLDIESP
+375 KTVNLDIESP
-385 DLANVKPARTL
+385 DLANVKSERTL
-396 WADDIKSDEDFLMS
+396 WADDIKSDEDFSMS
-410 FDEDDKAWLSELN
+410 FTEDDKTWLSELN
-423 KIVLKDRNGYS
+423 EIVLKDRNGYS
-434 YEMYPIAQKA
+434 YTMYPIAQKA
-444 IDDEEHGYEDEYG
+444 IDDDKYRN
-457 DNPNRY
+457 NPNRY

-472 LKINKRYFKN
+472 LKIDKKYFKN

-494 GYDDSSVSFFIK
+494 GYDDSSVSFFRK
-506 RSGVFGTK
+506 KGGVFGTK

-544 TYFDKRNNNA
+544 TYFDKRNNNVPKA
-554 PRSESKITVKDQT
+554 ESKITVKDQT
-567 TGDFKVLK
+567 TGVVKVLK
-575 PGPNE
+575 PGQNE

-666 NDRGYSTT
+666 NAKGYSTT
-674 KTDGFVKNNDKV
+674 KTDGFVKDNDKV
-686 SLDFEDWRKSAGI
+686 SLDFEDWRKPAGI

-705 FSMTISAK
+705 FSMTIAAK

-721 FAIKDTNITFE
+721 FTIKDTNISAD
-732 VEKDPDKKN
+732 VEKDPDKKSV
-741 IAVNFS
+741 AVNFS
-747 QGKLPEYGYTDSLAY
+747 HGKSPEYGYTDSLAY

-838 LRNSQVKAL
+838 LRTSQVEAL

-855 TLRELRSAGID
+855 TLRELRSAGIE
-866 LDVAIFGSIQAKL
+866 LDVALFGFAKAKL
-879 NLKEEILE
+879 ALKEEILE
-887 KINSSEINEVE
+887 KINSSKLDEDTKRN
-898 KERLIDE
+898 LIE
-905 VNSASDLQDLIELE
+905 TVNSSNDLQDLLE
-919 DRVDDILAKYIAKEE
+919 AEDKVDNTIAKFMVKEE
-934 EQKTP
+934 EQNSSEN
-939 PINKEDEK
+939 NKIEEADESK
-947 DLSTNTNEE
+947 
-956 QKTDSNTVIAGDSK
+956 DSK
-970 SDKTDIKHDEN
+970 SEKTVEKSESKSDDIKKKTDPNNSLVIKPEIEK
-981 TITDSTSEIKSD
+981 TEKTEKTLSSSKKSSKSSGGSKSKGRAKSTKTSV
-993 KNKEIKDVESKKTPS
+993 KDVKKVFT
-1008 NIIKP
+1008 
-1013 NASSRLFVGG
+1013 
-1023 SGGKSSSANQNK
+1023 
-1035 GTNKVSYKNWYKLTN
+1035 KNWFKLPN

-1056 GENIK
+1056 DENIK
-1061 SSWVKDGNH
+1061 SSWVKDGNY

-1078 ELVENQWLYI
+1078 ELAENQWIYI
-1088 DGKWYYAKAG
+1088 GGKWYFAKAG
-1098 GYIAENEWISYK
+1098 GYIAENEWLSYK
-1110 DKWYYSKSGGAIFQS
+1110 GKWYYAVSGGAIAQS
-1125 AWKNIGE
+1125 AWENIGG

-1137 GIDGDLSVNTYVDG
+1137 GADGDLSVNTSVDG

-1158 IRK
+1158 VRN

>member
-1 MFKRIFKVVLCSILA
+1 MFKRIFKVGLCSILA

-24 FYTKVLKPIG
+24 FYTKVLKPMG
-34 VREVDVVSHASTMG
+34 VREVDVVSHASTMA

-73 KNLPFES
+73 RNLPFES
-80 DFIESLEYNNSY
+80 DFIESLEYNNPY

-121 YRYETVN
+121 YKYETVN

-188 DVAFKLKLKHNSDEE
+188 DVAFKLKMKHNSAEE
-203 RAAFYDAVRGDLK
+203 RAAFYDAIRDDLK

-230 TTEIEKD
+230 SGTEIEKD

-245 DNDELTIQF
+245 DNDELIIQF
-254 KNGKRIYQSLYIYD
+254 KNGKKIYQSLYIYD

-305 ITYGEGVNS
+305 ITYGESVNS
-314 IYLSEISDI
+314 IYLSEISNI

-328 DEKGEAK
+328 DEKGDVK

-347 KSYSELQIFSKVF
+347 KSYNELQIFSKAF

-375 KTLNLDIESP
+375 KTVNLDIESP
-385 DLANVKPARTL
+385 DLANVKSERIL
-396 WADDIKSDEDFLMS
+396 WADDIKPDEDFSMS
-410 FDEDDKAWLSELN
+410 FIEDDKTWLSELN
-423 KIVLKDRNGYS
+423 EIVLKDRNGYS
-434 YEMYPIAQKA
+434 YTMYPIAQKA
-444 IDDEEHGYEDEYG
+444 IDDDKYR
-457 DNPNRY
+457 NNQNRY

-472 LKINKRYFKN
+472 LKIDKKYFKN

-494 GYDDSSVSFFIK
+494 GYDDSSVSFFRK
-506 RSGVFGTK
+506 KGGVFGTK

-544 TYFDKRNNNA
+544 TYFDKRNNNVPKA
-554 PRSESKITVKDQT
+554 ESKITVKDQT
-567 TGDFKVLK
+567 TGVVKVLK

-666 NDRGYSTT
+666 NAKGYSTT
-674 KTDGFVKNNDKV
+674 KTDGFVKDNDKV
-686 SLDFEDWRKSAGI
+686 SLDFEDWRKPAGI

-705 FSMTISAK
+705 FSMTIAAK

-721 FAIKDTNITFE
+721 FTIKDTNISAD
-732 VEKDPDKKN
+732 VEKDPDKKSV
-741 IAVNFS
+741 AVNFS
-747 QGKLPEYGYTDSLAY
+747 HGKSPEYGYTDSLAY

-838 LRNSQVKAL
+838 LRTSQVEAL

-855 TLRELRSAGID
+855 TLRELRSAGIE
-866 LDVAIFGSIQAKL
+866 LDVALFGFAKAKL
-879 NLKEEILE
+879 ALKEEILE
-887 KINSSEINEVE
+887 KINSSKLDEDTKRN
-898 KERLIDE
+898 LIE
-905 VNSASDLQDLIELE
+905 TVNSSNDLQDLLE
-919 DRVDDILAKYIAKEE
+919 AEDKVDNTIAKFMAKEE
-934 EQKTP
+934 EQNSSEN
-939 PINKEDEK
+939 NKIEEADESK
-947 DLSTNTNEE
+947 
-956 QKTDSNTVIAGDSK
+956 DSK
-970 SDKTDIKHDEN
+970 SEKTVEKPESKSDDIKKKTDPNNSLVIKPEIEK
-981 TITDSTSEIKSD
+981 TEKTEKTLSSSKKSSKSSGGSKSKGRAKSTGTSV
-993 KNKEIKDVESKKTPS
+993 KDVKKVFT
-1008 NIIKP
+1008 
-1013 NASSRLFVGG
+1013 
-1023 SGGKSSSANQNK
+1023 
-1035 GTNKVSYKNWYKLTN
+1035 KNWFKLPN

-1056 GENIK
+1056 DENIK
-1061 SSWVKDGNH
+1061 SSWVKDGNY

-1078 ELVENQWLYI
+1078 ELAENQWIYI
-1088 DGKWYYAKAG
+1088 GGKWYFAKAG
-1098 GYIAENEWISYK
+1098 GYIAENEWLSYK
-1110 DKWYYSKSGGAIFQS
+1110 GKWYYAVSGGAIAQS
-1125 AWKNIGE
+1125 AWENIGG

-1137 GIDGDLSVNTYVDG
+1137 GADGDLSVNTSVDG

-1158 IRK
+1158 VRN

>member
-1 MFKRIFKVVLCSILA
+1 MFKRIFKVGLCSILA

-24 FYTKVLKPIG
+24 FYTKVLKPMG
-34 VREVDVVSHASTMG
+34 VREVDVVSHASTMA

-188 DVAFKLKLKHNSDEE
+188 DVAFKLKMKHNSAEE
-203 RAAFYDAVRGDLK
+203 RAAFYDAIRDDLK

-230 TTEIEKD
+230 SGTEIEKD

-245 DNDELTIQF
+245 DNDELIIQF
-254 KNGKRIYQSLYIYD
+254 KNGKKIYQSLYIYD

-314 IYLSEISDI
+314 IYLSEISNI

-328 DEKGEAK
+328 DEKGDVK

-347 KSYSELQIFSKVF
+347 KSYNELQIFSKAF

-375 KTLNLDIESP
+375 KTVNLDIESP
-385 DLANVKPARTL
+385 DLANVKSERIL
-396 WADDIKSDEDFLMS
+396 WADDIKPDEDFSMS
-410 FDEDDKAWLSELN
+410 FIEDDKTWLSELN
-423 KIVLKDRNGYS
+423 EIVLKDRNGYS
-434 YEMYPIAQKA
+434 YTMYPIAQKA
-444 IDDEEHGYEDEYG
+444 IDDDKYR
-457 DNPNRY
+457 NNQNRY

-472 LKINKRYFKN
+472 LKIDKKYFKN

-494 GYDDSSVSFFIK
+494 GYDDSSVSFFRK
-506 RSGVFGTK
+506 KGGVFGTK

-544 TYFDKRNNNA
+544 TYFDKRNNNVPKA
-554 PRSESKITVKDQT
+554 ESKITVKDQT
-567 TGDFKVLK
+567 TGVVKVLK

-639 KSVVKGNPVVISSNK
+639 KAVVKGNPVVIYSNK

-666 NDRGYSTT
+666 NAKGYSTT
-674 KTDGFVKNNDKV
+674 KTDGFVKDNDKV
-686 SLDFEDWRKSAGI
+686 SLDFEDWRKLAGI

-705 FSMTISAK
+705 FSMTIAAK

-721 FAIKDTNITFE
+721 FTIKDTNISAD
-732 VEKDPDKKN
+732 VEKDPDKKSV
-741 IAVNFS
+741 AVNFS
-747 QGKLPEYGYTDSLAY
+747 HGKSPEYGYTDSLAY

-838 LRNSQVKAL
+838 LRTSQVEAL

-855 TLRELRSAGID
+855 TLRELRSAGIE
-866 LDVAIFGSIQAKL
+866 LDVALFGFAKAKL
-879 NLKEEILE
+879 VLKEEILE
-887 KINSSEINEVE
+887 KINSSKLDEDTKRN
-898 KERLIDE
+898 LIE
-905 VNSASDLQDLIELE
+905 TVNSSNDLQDLLE
-919 DRVDDILAKYIAKEE
+919 AEDKVDNTIAKFMAKEE
-934 EQKTP
+934 EQNSSEN
-939 PINKEDEK
+939 NKIEEADESK
-947 DLSTNTNEE
+947 
-956 QKTDSNTVIAGDSK
+956 DSK
-970 SDKTDIKHDEN
+970 SEKTVEKPESKSDDIKKKTDPNNSLVIKPEIEK
-981 TITDSTSEIKSD
+981 TEKTEKTLSSSKKSSKSSGGSKSKGRAKSTKTSV
-993 KNKEIKDVESKKTPS
+993 KDVKKVFT
-1008 NIIKP
+1008 
-1013 NASSRLFVGG
+1013 
-1023 SGGKSSSANQNK
+1023 
-1035 GTNKVSYKNWYKLTN
+1035 KNWFKLPN

-1056 GENIK
+1056 DENIK
-1061 SSWVKDGNH
+1061 SSWVKDGNY

-1078 ELVENQWLYI
+1078 ELAENQWIYI
-1088 DGKWYYAKAG
+1088 GGKWYFAKAG
-1098 GYIAENEWISYK
+1098 GYIAENEWLSYK
-1110 DKWYYSKSGGAIFQS
+1110 GKWYYAVSGGAIAQS
-1125 AWKNIGE
+1125 AWENIGG

-1137 GIDGDLSVNTYVDG
+1137 GADGDLSVNTSVDG

-1158 IRK
+1158 VRN

>member
-1 MFKRIFKVVLCSILA
+1 MFKRIFKVGLCSILA

-24 FYTKVLKPIG
+24 FYTKVLKPMG
-34 VREVDVVSHASTMG
+34 VREVDVVSHASTMA

-121 YRYETVN
+121 YKYETVN

-188 DVAFKLKLKHNSDEE
+188 DVAFKLKMKHNSAEE
-203 RAAFYDAVRGDLK
+203 RAAFYDAIRDDLK

-230 TTEIEKD
+230 SGTEIEKD

-245 DNDELTIQF
+245 DNDELIIQF

-314 IYLSEISDI
+314 IYLSEISNI

-328 DEKGEAK
+328 DENGDVK

-347 KSYSELQIFSKVF
+347 KSYNELQIFSKAF

-375 KTLNLDIESP
+375 KTVNLDIESP
-385 DLANVKPARTL
+385 DLANVKSERTL
-396 WADDIKSDEDFLMS
+396 WADDIKSDEDFSMS
-410 FDEDDKAWLSELN
+410 FTEDDKTWLSELN
-423 KIVLKDRNGYS
+423 EIVLKDRYGYS
-434 YEMYPIAQKA
+434 YKMYPIAQKA
-444 IDDEEHGYEDEYG
+444 IDDDKYRN
-457 DNPNRY
+457 NPNRY

-472 LKINKRYFKN
+472 LKIDKKYFKN

-494 GYDDSSVSFFIK
+494 GYDDSSVSFFRKKI
-506 RSGVFGTK
+506 GVFGTK

-521 FLTDSDYSLELKSK
+521 FLTDTDYSLELKSK

-544 TYFDKRNNNA
+544 TYFDKRNNNVPKA
-554 PRSESKITVKDQT
+554 ESKITVKDQT
-567 TGDFKVLK
+567 TGVVKVLK

-666 NDRGYSTT
+666 NAKGYSTT
-674 KTDGFVKNNDKV
+674 KTDGFVKDNDKV
-686 SLDFEDWRKSAGI
+686 SLDFEDWRKPAGI

-705 FSMTISAK
+705 FSMTIAAK

-721 FAIKDTNITFE
+721 FTIKDTNISAD
-732 VEKDPDKKN
+732 VEKDPDKKSV
-741 IAVNFS
+741 AVNFS
-747 QGKLPEYGYTDSLAY
+747 HGKSPEYGYTDSLAY

-838 LRNSQVKAL
+838 LRTSQVEAL

-855 TLRELRSAGID
+855 TLRELRSAGIE
-866 LDVAIFGSIQAKL
+866 LDVALFGFAKAKL
-879 NLKEEILE
+879 ALKEEILE
-887 KINSSEINEVE
+887 KINSSKLDEDTKRN
-898 KERLIDE
+898 LIE
-905 VNSASDLQDLIELE
+905 TVNSSNDLQDLLE
-919 DRVDDILAKYIAKEE
+919 AEDKVDNTIAKFVVKEE
-934 EQKTP
+934 EQNSSEN
-939 PINKEDEK
+939 NKIEEADESK
-947 DLSTNTNEE
+947 
-956 QKTDSNTVIAGDSK
+956 DSK
-970 SDKTDIKHDEN
+970 SEKTVEKPESKSDDIKKKTDPNNSLVIKPEIEK
-981 TITDSTSEIKSD
+981 TEKTEKTEKALSSSKKSSKSSGGSKSKGRAKSTGTSV
-993 KNKEIKDVESKKTPS
+993 KDVKKVFT
-1008 NIIKP
+1008 
-1013 NASSRLFVGG
+1013 
-1023 SGGKSSSANQNK
+1023 
-1035 GTNKVSYKNWYKLTN
+1035 KNWFKLPN

-1061 SSWVKDGNH
+1061 SSWVKDGNY

-1078 ELVENQWLYI
+1078 ELAENQWIYI
-1088 DGKWYYAKAG
+1088 GGKWYFAKAG
-1098 GYIAENEWISYK
+1098 GYIAENEWLSYK
-1110 DKWYYSKSGGAIFQS
+1110 GKWYYAVSGGAIAQS
-1125 AWKNIGE
+1125 AWENIGG

-1137 GIDGDLSVNTYVDG
+1137 GADGDLSVNTSVDG

-1158 IRK
+1158 VRN

>member
-1 MFKRIFKVVLCSILA
+1 MFKRIFKVGLCSILA

-24 FYTKVLKPIG
+24 FYTKVLKPMG
-34 VREVDVVSHASTMG
+34 VREVDVVSHASTMA

-121 YRYETVN
+121 YKYETVN

-188 DVAFKLKLKHNSDEE
+188 DVAFKLKMKHNSAEE
-203 RAAFYDAVRGDLK
+203 RAAFYDAIRDDLK
-216 EKITVSEIFTMAGS
+216 GKITVSEIFTMAGS
-230 TTEIEKD
+230 SGTEIEKD

-254 KNGKRIYQSLYIYD
+254 KNGKKIYQSLYIYD

-314 IYLSEISDI
+314 IYLSEISNI

-328 DEKGEAK
+328 DEKGDVK

-347 KSYSELQIFSKVF
+347 KSYNELQIFSKAF

-375 KTLNLDIESP
+375 KTVNLDIESP
-385 DLANVKPARTL
+385 DLANVKSERTL
-396 WADDIKSDEDFLMS
+396 WADDIKSDEDFSMS
-410 FDEDDKAWLSELN
+410 FTEDDKTWLSELN
-423 KIVLKDRNGYS
+423 EIVLKDRYGYS
-434 YEMYPIAQKA
+434 YKMYPIAQKA
-444 IDDEEHGYEDEYG
+444 IDDEEYRN
-457 DNPNRY
+457 NPNRY

-472 LKINKRYFKN
+472 LKIDKKYFKN

-487 ILEFKAK
+487 ILEFKSK
-494 GYDDSSVSFFIK
+494 GYDDSSVSFFRKKI
-506 RSGVFGTK
+506 GVFGTK

-544 TYFDKRNNNA
+544 TYFDKRNNNVPKA
-554 PRSESKITVKDQT
+554 ESKITVKDQT
-567 TGDFKVLK
+567 TGVIKVLK

-639 KSVVKGNPVVISSNK
+639 KAVVKGNLVVIYSNK

-666 NDRGYSTT
+666 NAKGYSTT
-674 KTDGFVKNNDKV
+674 KTDGFVKDDDKV
-686 SLDFEDWRKSAGI
+686 SLDFEDWRKLAGI

-705 FSMTISAK
+705 FSMTIAAK

-721 FAIKDTNITFE
+721 FTIKDTNISAD
-732 VEKDPDKKN
+732 VEKDPDKKSV
-741 IAVNFS
+741 AVNFS
-747 QGKLPEYGYTDSLAY
+747 HGKSPEYGYTDSLAY

-838 LRNSQVKAL
+838 LRTSQVEAL

-855 TLRELRSAGID
+855 TLRELRSAGIE
-866 LDVAIFGSIQAKL
+866 LDVALFGFAKAKL
-879 NLKEEILE
+879 VLKEEILE
-887 KINSSEINEVE
+887 KINSSKLDEDTKRN
-898 KERLIDE
+898 LIE
-905 VNSASDLQDLIELE
+905 TVNSSNDLQDLLE
-919 DRVDDILAKYIAKEE
+919 AEDKVDNTIAKFMAKEE
-934 EQKTP
+934 EQNSSEN
-939 PINKEDEK
+939 NKIEEADESK
-947 DLSTNTNEE
+947 
-956 QKTDSNTVIAGDSK
+956 DSK
-970 SDKTDIKHDEN
+970 SEKTVEKPESKSDDIKKKTDPNNSLVIKPE
-981 TITDSTSEIKSD
+981 TEKTEKTEKTLSSSKKSSKSSGGSKSKGRAKSTKTSV
-993 KNKEIKDVESKKTPS
+993 KDVKKVFT
-1008 NIIKP
+1008 
-1013 NASSRLFVGG
+1013 
-1023 SGGKSSSANQNK
+1023 
-1035 GTNKVSYKNWYKLTN
+1035 KNWFKLPN

-1056 GENIK
+1056 DENIK
-1061 SSWVKDGNH
+1061 SSWVKDGNY

-1078 ELVENQWLYI
+1078 ELAENQWIYI
-1088 DGKWYYAKAG
+1088 GGKWYFAKAG

-1110 DKWYYSKSGGAIFQS
+1110 EKWYYAVSGGSIAQS
-1125 AWKNIGE
+1125 AWENIGG

-1137 GIDGDLSVNTYVDG
+1137 GADGDLSVNTSVDG

-1158 IRK
+1158 VRN

>member
-1 MFKRIFKVVLCSILA
+1 MFKRIFKVGLCSILA

-24 FYTKVLKPIG
+24 FYTKVLKPMG
-34 VREVDVVSHASTMG
+34 VREVDVVSHASTMA

-65 GTEVSESD
+65 GTEISESD

-121 YRYETVN
+121 YKYETVN

-188 DVAFKLKLKHNSDEE
+188 DVAFKLKMKHNSAEE
-203 RAAFYDAVRGDLK
+203 RAAFYDAIRDDLK

-230 TTEIEKD
+230 SGTEIEKD

-245 DNDELTIQF
+245 DNDELIIQF
-254 KNGKRIYQSLYIYD
+254 KNGKKIYQSLYIYD

-314 IYLSEISDI
+314 IYLSEISNI

-328 DEKGEAK
+328 DEKGDVK

-347 KSYSELQIFSKVF
+347 KSYNELQIFSKAF

-375 KTLNLDIESP
+375 KTVNLDIESP
-385 DLANVKPARTL
+385 DLANVKSERTL
-396 WADDIKSDEDFLMS
+396 WADDIKSDEDFSMS
-410 FDEDDKAWLSELN
+410 FTEDDKTWLSELN
-423 KIVLKDRNGYS
+423 EIVLKDRNGYS
-434 YEMYPIAQKA
+434 YTMYPIAQKA
-444 IDDEEHGYEDEYG
+444 IDDDKYR
-457 DNPNRY
+457 NNQNRY

-472 LKINKRYFKN
+472 LKIDKKYFKN

-494 GYDDSSVSFFIK
+494 GYDDSSVSFFRKKI
-506 RSGVFGTK
+506 GVFGTK

-535 TTPSTFVLR
+535 TDPTTFVLR
-544 TYFDKRNNNA
+544 TYFDKRNNNVPKA
-554 PRSESKITVKDQT
+554 ESKITVKDQT
-567 TGDFKVLK
+567 TGVVKVLK

-666 NDRGYSTT
+666 NAKGYSTT
-674 KTDGFVKNNDKV
+674 KTDGFVKDNDKV
-686 SLDFEDWRKSAGI
+686 SLDFEDWRKPAGI

-705 FSMTISAK
+705 FSMTIAAK

-721 FAIKDTNITFE
+721 FTIKDTNISAD
-732 VEKDPDKKN
+732 VEKDPDKKSV
-741 IAVNFS
+741 AVNFS
-747 QGKLPEYGYTDSLAY
+747 HGKSPEYGYTDSLAY

-838 LRNSQVKAL
+838 LRTSQVEAL

-855 TLRELRSAGID
+855 TLRELRSAGIE
-866 LDVAIFGSIQAKL
+866 LDVALFGFAKAKL
-879 NLKEEILE
+879 ALKEEILE
-887 KINSSEINEVE
+887 KINSSKLDEDTKRN
-898 KERLIDE
+898 LIE
-905 VNSASDLQDLIELE
+905 TVNSSNDLQDLLE
-919 DRVDDILAKYIAKEE
+919 AEDKVDNTIAKFMAKEE
-934 EQKTP
+934 EQNSSEN
-939 PINKEDEK
+939 NKIEEADESK
-947 DLSTNTNEE
+947 
-956 QKTDSNTVIAGDSK
+956 DSK
-970 SDKTDIKHDEN
+970 SEKTVEKPESKSDDIKKKTDPNNSLVIKPE
-981 TITDSTSEIKSD
+981 TEKTEKTLSSSKKSSKSSGGSKSKGRAKSTGTSV
-993 KNKEIKDVESKKTPS
+993 KDVKKVFT
-1008 NIIKP
+1008 
-1013 NASSRLFVGG
+1013 
-1023 SGGKSSSANQNK
+1023 
-1035 GTNKVSYKNWYKLTN
+1035 KNWFKLPN

-1056 GENIK
+1056 DENIK
-1061 SSWVKDGNH
+1061 SSWVKDGNY

-1078 ELVENQWLYI
+1078 ELAENQWIYI
-1088 DGKWYYAKAG
+1088 DGKWYFAKAG

-1110 DKWYYSKSGGAIFQS
+1110 EKWYYAVSGGAIAQS
-1125 AWKNIGE
+1125 AWENIGG

-1137 GIDGDLSVNTYVDG
+1137 GADGDLSVNTSVDG

-1158 IRK
+1158 VRN

>member
-1 MFKRIFKVVLCSILA
+1 MFKRIFKVGLCSILA

-24 FYTKVLKPIG
+24 FYTKVLKPMG
-34 VREVDVVSHASTMG
+34 VREVDVVSHASTMA
-48 PPPVPSLR
+48 PPPAPSLR

-73 KNLPFES
+73 RNLPFES

-188 DVAFKLKLKHNSDEE
+188 DVAFKLKMKHNSAEE
-203 RAAFYDAVRGDLK
+203 RAAFYDAIRDDLK
-216 EKITVSEIFTMAGS
+216 GKITVSEIFTMAGS
-230 TTEIEKD
+230 SGTEIEKD

-245 DNDELTIQF
+245 DNDELIIQF
-254 KNGKRIYQSLYIYD
+254 KNGKKIYQSLYIYD

-314 IYLSEISDI
+314 IYLSEISNI

-328 DEKGEAK
+328 DEKGDVK
-335 NTKTL
+335 TTKTL

-347 KSYSELQIFSKVF
+347 KSYNELQIFSKAF

-375 KTLNLDIESP
+375 KTVNLDIESP
-385 DLANVKPARTL
+385 DLANVKSERTL
-396 WADDIKSDEDFLMS
+396 WADDIKSDEDFSMS
-410 FDEDDKAWLSELN
+410 FTEDDKTWLSELN
-423 KIVLKDRNGYS
+423 EIVLKDRNGYS
-434 YEMYPIAQKA
+434 YTMYPIAQKA
-444 IDDEEHGYEDEYG
+444 IDDDKYR
-457 DNPNRY
+457 NNQNRY

-472 LKINKRYFKN
+472 LKIDKKYFKN

-494 GYDDSSVSFFIK
+494 GYDDSSVSFFRK
-506 RSGVFGTK
+506 KGGVFGTK

-544 TYFDKRNNNA
+544 TYFDKRNNNVPKA
-554 PRSESKITVKDQT
+554 ESKITVKDQT
-567 TGDFKVLK
+567 TGVVKVLK

-666 NDRGYSTT
+666 NAKGYSTT
-674 KTDGFVKNNDKV
+674 KTDGFVKDNDKV
-686 SLDFEDWRKSAGI
+686 SLDFEDWRKPAGI

-705 FSMTISAK
+705 FSMTIAAK

-721 FAIKDTNITFE
+721 FTIKDTNISAD
-732 VEKDPDKKN
+732 VEKDPDKKSV
-741 IAVNFS
+741 AVNFS
-747 QGKLPEYGYTDSLAY
+747 HGKSPEYGYTDSLAY

-813 FDNEKL
+813 FDNAKL
-819 RSEKEALLEKVS
+819 RSEKESLLEKVS

-838 LRNSQVKAL
+838 LRTSQVEAL

-855 TLRELRSAGID
+855 TLRELRSAGIE
-866 LDVAIFGSIQAKL
+866 LDVALFGFAKAKL
-879 NLKEEILE
+879 ALKEEILE
-887 KINSSEINEVE
+887 KINSSKLDEDTKRN
-898 KERLIDE
+898 LIE
-905 VNSASDLQDLIELE
+905 TVNSSNDLQDLLE
-919 DRVDDILAKYIAKEE
+919 AEDKVDNTIAKFMAKEE
-934 EQKTP
+934 EQNSSEN
-939 PINKEDEK
+939 NKIEEADESK
-947 DLSTNTNEE
+947 
-956 QKTDSNTVIAGDSK
+956 DSK
-970 SDKTDIKHDEN
+970 SEKTVEKPESKSDDIKKKTDPNNSLVIKLEIEK
-981 TITDSTSEIKSD
+981 TEKTEKPEKTEKTLSSSKKSSKSSGGSKSKGRAKSTGTSV
-993 KNKEIKDVESKKTPS
+993 KDVKKVFT
-1008 NIIKP
+1008 
-1013 NASSRLFVGG
+1013 
-1023 SGGKSSSANQNK
+1023 
-1035 GTNKVSYKNWYKLTN
+1035 KNWFKLPN

-1061 SSWVKDGNH
+1061 SSWVKDGNY
-1070 WFYMDDNS
+1070 WFYMDNNS
-1078 ELVENQWLYI
+1078 ELAENQWIYI
-1088 DGKWYYAKAG
+1088 GGKWYFAKTG

-1110 DKWYYSKSGGAIFQS
+1110 EKWYYAVSGGAIAQS
-1125 AWKNIGE
+1125 TWENIGG

-1137 GIDGDLSVNTYVDG
+1137 GADGDLSVNTSVDG

-1158 IRK
+1158 VRN

>member
-1 MFKRIFKVVLCSILA
+1 MFKRIFKVGLCSILA

-24 FYTKVLKPIG
+24 FYTKVLKPMG
-34 VREVDVVSHASTMG
+34 VREVDVVSHASTMA

-65 GTEVSESD
+65 GTEISESD

-121 YRYETVN
+121 YKYETVN

-188 DVAFKLKLKHNSDEE
+188 DVAFKLKMKHNSAEE
-203 RAAFYDAVRGDLK
+203 RAAFYDAIRDDLK
-216 EKITVSEIFTMAGS
+216 GKITVSEIFTMAGS
-230 TTEIEKD
+230 SGTEIEKD

-254 KNGKRIYQSLYIYD
+254 KNGKKIYQSLYIYD

-314 IYLSEISDI
+314 IYLSEISNI

-328 DEKGEAK
+328 DEKGDVK

-347 KSYSELQIFSKVF
+347 KSYNELQIFSKAF

-375 KTLNLDIESP
+375 KTVNLDIESP
-385 DLANVKPARTL
+385 DLANVKSERTL
-396 WADDIKSDEDFLMS
+396 WADDIKSDEDFSMS
-410 FDEDDKAWLSELN
+410 FTEDDKTWLSELN
-423 KIVLKDRNGYS
+423 EIVLKDRYGYS
-434 YEMYPIAQKA
+434 YKMYPIAQKA
-444 IDDEEHGYEDEYG
+444 IDDEEYRN
-457 DNPNRY
+457 NPNRY

-472 LKINKRYFKN
+472 LKIDKKYFKN

-494 GYDDSSVSFFIK
+494 GYDDSSVSFCRKKI
-506 RSGVFGTK
+506 GVFGTK

-544 TYFDKRNNNA
+544 TYFDKRNNNVPKA
-554 PRSESKITVKDQT
+554 ESKITVKDQT
-567 TGDFKVLK
+567 TGVVKVLK

-666 NDRGYSTT
+666 NAKGYSTT
-674 KTDGFVKNNDKV
+674 KTDGFVKDNDKV
-686 SLDFEDWRKSAGI
+686 SLDFEDWRKPAGI

-705 FSMTISAK
+705 FSMTIAAK

-721 FAIKDTNITFE
+721 FTIKDTNISAD
-732 VEKDPDKKN
+732 VEKDPDKKSV
-741 IAVNFS
+741 AVNFS
-747 QGKLPEYGYTDSLAY
+747 HGKSPEYGYTDSLAY

-838 LRNSQVKAL
+838 LRTSQVEAL

-855 TLRELRSAGID
+855 TLRELRSAGIE
-866 LDVAIFGSIQAKL
+866 LDVALFGFAKAKL
-879 NLKEEILE
+879 ALKEEILE
-887 KINSSEINEVE
+887 KINSSKLDEDTKRN
-898 KERLIDE
+898 LIE
-905 VNSASDLQDLIELE
+905 TVNSSNDLQDLLE
-919 DRVDDILAKYIAKEE
+919 AEDKVDNTIAKFMAKEE
-934 EQKTP
+934 EQNSSEN
-939 PINKEDEK
+939 NKIEEADESK
-947 DLSTNTNEE
+947 
-956 QKTDSNTVIAGDSK
+956 DSK
-970 SDKTDIKHDEN
+970 SEKTVEKPESKSDDIKKKTDPNNSLVIKPEIEK
-981 TITDSTSEIKSD
+981 TEKTEKTLSSSKKSSKSSGGSKSKGRAKSTKTSV
-993 KNKEIKDVESKKTPS
+993 KDVKKVFT
-1008 NIIKP
+1008 
-1013 NASSRLFVGG
+1013 
-1023 SGGKSSSANQNK
+1023 
-1035 GTNKVSYKNWYKLTN
+1035 KNWFKLPN

-1056 GENIK
+1056 DENIK
-1061 SSWVKDGNH
+1061 SSWVKDGNY

-1078 ELVENQWLYI
+1078 ELAENQWIYI
-1088 DGKWYYAKAG
+1088 GGKWYFAKAG

-1110 DKWYYSKSGGAIFQS
+1110 EKWYYAVSGGAIAQS
-1125 AWKNIGE
+1125 AWENIGG

-1137 GIDGDLSVNTYVDG
+1137 GTDGDLSVNTSVDG

-1158 IRK
+1158 VRN

>member
-1 MFKRIFKVVLCSILA
+1 MFKRIFKVGLCSILA

-24 FYTKVLKPIG
+24 FYTKVLKPMG
-34 VREVDVVSHASTMG
+34 VREVDVVSHASTMA

-65 GTEVSESD
+65 GTEISESD

-121 YRYETVN
+121 YKYKTVN

-188 DVAFKLKLKHNSDEE
+188 DVAFKLKMKHNSAEE
-203 RAAFYDAVRGDLK
+203 RAAFYDAIRDDLK
-216 EKITVSEIFTMAGS
+216 GKITVSEIFTMAGS
-230 TTEIEKD
+230 SGTEIEKD

-254 KNGKRIYQSLYIYD
+254 KNGKKIYQSLYIYD

-314 IYLSEISDI
+314 IYLSEISNI

-328 DEKGEAK
+328 DEKGDVK
-335 NTKTL
+335 TTKTL

-347 KSYSELQIFSKVF
+347 KSYNELQIFSKAF

-375 KTLNLDIESP
+375 KTVNLDIESP
-385 DLANVKPARTL
+385 DLANVKSERIL
-396 WADDIKSDEDFLMS
+396 WADDIKPDEDFSMS
-410 FDEDDKAWLSELN
+410 FIEDDKTWLSELN
-423 KIVLKDRNGYS
+423 EIVLKDRNGYS
-434 YEMYPIAQKA
+434 YTMYPIAQKA
-444 IDDEEHGYEDEYG
+444 IDDDKYR
-457 DNPNRY
+457 NNQNRY

-472 LKINKRYFKN
+472 LKIDKKYFKN

-494 GYDDSSVSFFIK
+494 GYDDSSVSFFRK
-506 RSGVFGTK
+506 KGGVFGTK

-544 TYFDKRNNNA
+544 TYFDKRNNNVPKA
-554 PRSESKITVKDQT
+554 ESKITVKDQT
-567 TGDFKVLK
+567 TGVVKVLK

-666 NDRGYSTT
+666 NAKGYSTT
-674 KTDGFVKNNDKV
+674 KTDGFVKDNDKV
-686 SLDFEDWRKSAGI
+686 SLDFEDWRKPAGI

-705 FSMTISAK
+705 FSMTIAAK
-713 GYKDANID
+713 GYKDANIY
-721 FAIKDTNITFE
+721 FTIKDTNISAD
-732 VEKDPDKKN
+732 VEKDPDKKSV
-741 IAVNFS
+741 AVNFS
-747 QGKLPEYGYTDSLAY
+747 HGKSPEYGYTDSLAY

-838 LRNSQVKAL
+838 LRTSQVEAL

-855 TLRELRSAGID
+855 TLRELRSAGIE
-866 LDVAIFGSIQAKL
+866 LDVALFGFAKAKL
-879 NLKEEILE
+879 ALKEEILE
-887 KINSSEINEVE
+887 KINSSKLDEDTKRN
-898 KERLIDE
+898 LIE
-905 VNSASDLQDLIELE
+905 TVNSSNDLQDLLE
-919 DRVDDILAKYIAKEE
+919 AEDKVDNTIAKFMAKEE
-934 EQKTP
+934 EQNSSEN
-939 PINKEDEK
+939 NKIEEADESK
-947 DLSTNTNEE
+947 
-956 QKTDSNTVIAGDSK
+956 DSK
-970 SDKTDIKHDEN
+970 SEKTVEKPESKSDDIKKKTDPNNSLVIKPEIEK
-981 TITDSTSEIKSD
+981 TEKTEKTLSSSKKSSKSSGGSKSKGRAKSTGTSV
-993 KNKEIKDVESKKTPS
+993 KDVKKVFT
-1008 NIIKP
+1008 
-1013 NASSRLFVGG
+1013 
-1023 SGGKSSSANQNK
+1023 
-1035 GTNKVSYKNWYKLTN
+1035 KNWFKLPN

-1061 SSWVKDGNH
+1061 SSWVKDGNY

-1078 ELVENQWLYI
+1078 ELAENQWIYI
-1088 DGKWYYAKAG
+1088 GGKWYFAKAG

-1110 DKWYYSKSGGAIFQS
+1110 EKWYFAVSGGAIAQS
-1125 AWKNIGE
+1125 AWENIGG

-1137 GIDGDLSVNTYVDG
+1137 GTDGDLSVNTSVDG
-1151 YQVDANG
+1151 YQVDTNG
-1158 IRK
+1158 VRN

>member
-1 MFKRIFKVVLCSILA
+1 MFKRIFKVGLCSILA

-24 FYTKVLKPIG
+24 FYTKVLKPMG
-34 VREVDVVSHASTMG
+34 VREVDVVSHASTMA

-73 KNLPFES
+73 RNLPFES

-121 YRYETVN
+121 YKYETVN

-188 DVAFKLKLKHNSDEE
+188 DVAFKLKMKHNSAEE
-203 RAAFYDAVRGDLK
+203 RAAFYDAIRDDLK
-216 EKITVSEIFTMAGS
+216 GKITVSEIFTMAGS
-230 TTEIEKD
+230 SGTEIEKD

-245 DNDELTIQF
+245 DNDELIIQF
-254 KNGKRIYQSLYIYD
+254 KNGKKIYQSLYIYD

-314 IYLSEISDI
+314 IYLSEISNI

-328 DEKGEAK
+328 DENGDVK

-347 KSYSELQIFSKVF
+347 KSYNELQIFSKAF

-375 KTLNLDIESP
+375 KTVNLDIESP
-385 DLANVKPARTL
+385 DLANVKSERTL
-396 WADDIKSDEDFLMS
+396 WADDIKSDEDFSMS
-410 FDEDDKAWLSELN
+410 FIEDDKTWLSELN
-423 KIVLKDRNGYS
+423 EIVLKDRNGYS
-434 YEMYPIAQKA
+434 YTMYPIAQKA
-444 IDDEEHGYEDEYG
+444 IDDDKYRN
-457 DNPNRY
+457 NPNRY

-472 LKINKRYFKN
+472 LKIDKKYFKN

-494 GYDDSSVSFFIK
+494 GYDDSSVSFFRK
-506 RSGVFGTK
+506 KGGVFGTK

-521 FLTDSDYSLELKSK
+521 FLTNSDYSLELKSK

-544 TYFDKRNNNA
+544 TSFDIRNNKA
-554 PRSESKITVKDQT
+554 PKAESIITVKDQT
-567 TGDFKVLK
+567 SGVVKVLK

-580 DFWSEYA
+580 DFWSEYDK
-587 GGNVLKIFAKN
+587 GYVLKIFAKN

-666 NDRGYSTT
+666 NAKGYSTT
-674 KTDGFVKNNDKV
+674 KTDGFVKDNDKV
-686 SLDFEDWRKSAGI
+686 SLDFEDWRKPAGI

-705 FSMTISAK
+705 FSMTIAAK

-721 FAIKDTNITFE
+721 FTIKDTNISAD
-732 VEKDPDKKN
+732 VEKDPDKKSV
-741 IAVNFS
+741 AVNFS
-747 QGKLPEYGYTDSLAY
+747 HGKSPEYGYTDSLAY

-838 LRNSQVKAL
+838 LRTSQVEAL

-855 TLRELRSAGID
+855 TLRELRSAGIE
-866 LDVAIFGSIQAKL
+866 LDVALFGFAKAKL
-879 NLKEEILE
+879 ALKEEILE
-887 KINSSEINEVE
+887 KINSSKLDEDTKRN
-898 KERLIDE
+898 LIE
-905 VNSASDLQDLIELE
+905 TVNSSNDLQDLLE
-919 DRVDDILAKYIAKEE
+919 AEDKVDNTIAKFMAKEE
-934 EQKTP
+934 EQNSSEN
-939 PINKEDEK
+939 NKIEEADESK
-947 DLSTNTNEE
+947 
-956 QKTDSNTVIAGDSK
+956 DSK
-970 SDKTDIKHDEN
+970 SEKTVEKSESKSDDIKKKTDPNNSLVIKPEIEK
-981 TITDSTSEIKSD
+981 TEKTLSSSKKSSKSSGGSKSKGRAKSTGTSV
-993 KNKEIKDVESKKTPS
+993 KDVKKVFT
-1008 NIIKP
+1008 
-1013 NASSRLFVGG
+1013 
-1023 SGGKSSSANQNK
+1023 
-1035 GTNKVSYKNWYKLTN
+1035 KNWFKLPN

-1056 GENIK
+1056 DENIK
-1061 SSWVKDGNH
+1061 SSWVKDGNY

-1078 ELVENQWLYI
+1078 ELAENQWIYI
-1088 DGKWYYAKAG
+1088 GGKWYFAKAG

-1110 DKWYYSKSGGAIFQS
+1110 EKWYYAVSGGAIAQS
-1125 AWKNIGE
+1125 AWENIGG

-1137 GIDGDLSVNTYVDG
+1137 GADGDLSVNTSVDG

-1158 IRK
+1158 VRN

>member
-1 MFKRIFKVVLCSILA
+1 MFKRIFKVGLCSILA

-24 FYTKVLKPIG
+24 FYTKVLKPMG
-34 VREVDVVSHASTMG
+34 VREVDVVSHASTMA

-121 YRYETVN
+121 YKYETVN

-188 DVAFKLKLKHNSDEE
+188 DVAFKLKMKHNSAEE
-203 RAAFYDAVRGDLK
+203 RAAFYDAIRDDLK
-216 EKITVSEIFTMAGS
+216 GKITVSEIFTMAGS
-230 TTEIEKD
+230 SGTEIEKD

-254 KNGKRIYQSLYIYD
+254 KNGKKIYQSLYIYD

-314 IYLSEISDI
+314 IYLSEISNI

-328 DEKGEAK
+328 DEKGDVK

-347 KSYSELQIFSKVF
+347 KSYNELQIFSKAF

-375 KTLNLDIESP
+375 KTVNLDIESP
-385 DLANVKPARTL
+385 DLANVKSERTL
-396 WADDIKSDEDFLMS
+396 WADDIKSDEDFSMS
-410 FDEDDKAWLSELN
+410 FTEDDKTWLSELN
-423 KIVLKDRNGYS
+423 EIVLKDRYGYS
-434 YEMYPIAQKA
+434 YKMYPIAQKA
-444 IDDEEHGYEDEYG
+444 IDDEEYRN
-457 DNPNRY
+457 NPNRY

-472 LKINKRYFKN
+472 LKIDKKYFKN

-494 GYDDSSVSFFIK
+494 GYDDSSVSFFRKKI
-506 RSGVFGTK
+506 GVFGTK

-544 TYFDKRNNNA
+544 TYFDKRNNNVPKA
-554 PRSESKITVKDQT
+554 ESKITVKDQT
-567 TGDFKVLK
+567 TGVVKVLK

-639 KSVVKGNPVVISSNK
+639 KAVVKGNPVVIYSNK

-666 NDRGYSTT
+666 NAKGYSTT
-674 KTDGFVKNNDKV
+674 KTDGFVKDDDKV
-686 SLDFEDWRKSAGI
+686 SLDFEDWRKLAGI

-705 FSMTISAK
+705 FSMTIAAK

-721 FAIKDTNITFE
+721 FTIKDTNISAD
-732 VEKDPDKKN
+732 VEKDPDKKSV
-741 IAVNFS
+741 AVNFS
-747 QGKLPEYGYTDSLAY
+747 HGKSPEYGYTDSLAY

-838 LRNSQVKAL
+838 LRTSQVEAL

-855 TLRELRSAGID
+855 TLRELRSAGIE
-866 LDVAIFGSIQAKL
+866 LDVALFGFAKAKL
-879 NLKEEILE
+879 VLKEEILE
-887 KINSSEINEVE
+887 KINSSKLDEDTKRN
-898 KERLIDE
+898 LIE
-905 VNSASDLQDLIELE
+905 TVNSSNDLQDLLE
-919 DRVDDILAKYIAKEE
+919 AEDKVDNTIAKFMAKEE
-934 EQKTP
+934 EQNSSEN
-939 PINKEDEK
+939 NKIEEADESK
-947 DLSTNTNEE
+947 
-956 QKTDSNTVIAGDSK
+956 DSK
-970 SDKTDIKHDEN
+970 SEKTVEKPESKSDDIKKKTDPNNSLVIKPEIEK
-981 TITDSTSEIKSD
+981 TEKTLSSSKKSSKSSGGSKSKGRAKSTGTSV
-993 KNKEIKDVESKKTPS
+993 KDVKKVFT
-1008 NIIKP
+1008 
-1013 NASSRLFVGG
+1013 
-1023 SGGKSSSANQNK
+1023 
-1035 GTNKVSYKNWYKLTN
+1035 KNWFKLPN

-1061 SSWVKDGNH
+1061 SSWVKDGNY

-1078 ELVENQWLYI
+1078 ELAENQWIYI
-1088 DGKWYYAKAG
+1088 GGKWYFAKAG

-1110 DKWYYSKSGGAIFQS
+1110 EKWYYAVSGGAIAQS
-1125 AWKNIGE
+1125 AWENIGG

-1137 GIDGDLSVNTYVDG
+1137 GADGDLSVNTSVDG

-1158 IRK
+1158 VRN

>member
-1 MFKRIFKVVLCSILA
+1 MFKRIFKVGLCSILA

-24 FYTKVLKPIG
+24 FYTKVLKPMG
-34 VREVDVVSHASTMG
+34 VREVDVVSHASTMA

-65 GTEVSESD
+65 GIEISESD

-121 YRYETVN
+121 YKYETVN

-188 DVAFKLKLKHNSDEE
+188 DVAFKLKMKHNSAEE
-203 RAAFYDAVRGDLK
+203 RAAFYDAIRDDLK

-230 TTEIEKD
+230 SGTEIEKD

-245 DNDELTIQF
+245 DNDELIIQF
-254 KNGKRIYQSLYIYD
+254 KNGKKIYQSLYIYD

-314 IYLSEISDI
+314 IYLSEISNI

-328 DEKGEAK
+328 DEKGDVK

-347 KSYSELQIFSKVF
+347 KSYNELQIFSKAF

-375 KTLNLDIESP
+375 KTVNLDIESP
-385 DLANVKPARTL
+385 DLANVKSERIL
-396 WADDIKSDEDFLMS
+396 WADDIKPDEDFSMS
-410 FDEDDKAWLSELN
+410 FIEDDKTWLSELN
-423 KIVLKDRNGYS
+423 EIVLKDRYGYS
-434 YEMYPIAQKA
+434 YTMYPIAQKA
-444 IDDEEHGYEDEYG
+444 IDDDKYR
-457 DNPNRY
+457 NNQNRY

-472 LKINKRYFKN
+472 LKIDKKYFKN

-494 GYDDSSVSFFIK
+494 GYDDSSVSFFRKKI
-506 RSGVFGTK
+506 GVFGTK

-544 TYFDKRNNNA
+544 TYFDKRNNNVPKA
-554 PRSESKITVKDQT
+554 ESKITVKDQT
-567 TGDFKVLK
+567 TGVVKVLK

-666 NDRGYSTT
+666 NAKGYSTT
-674 KTDGFVKNNDKV
+674 KTDGFVKDNDKV
-686 SLDFEDWRKSAGI
+686 SLDFEDWRKPAGI

-705 FSMTISAK
+705 FSMTIAAK

-721 FAIKDTNITFE
+721 FTIKDTNISAD
-732 VEKDPDKKN
+732 VEKDPDKKSV
-741 IAVNFS
+741 AVNFS
-747 QGKLPEYGYTDSLAY
+747 HGKSPEYGYTDSLAY

-838 LRNSQVKAL
+838 LRTSQVEAL

-855 TLRELRSAGID
+855 TLRELRSAGIE
-866 LDVAIFGSIQAKL
+866 LDVALFGFAKAKL
-879 NLKEEILE
+879 ALKEEILE
-887 KINSSEINEVE
+887 KINSSKLDEDTKRN
-898 KERLIDE
+898 LIE
-905 VNSASDLQDLIELE
+905 TVNSSNDLQDLLE
-919 DRVDDILAKYIAKEE
+919 AEDKVDNTIAKFMAKEE
-934 EQKTP
+934 EQNSSEN
-939 PINKEDEK
+939 NKIEEADESK
-947 DLSTNTNEE
+947 
-956 QKTDSNTVIAGDSK
+956 DSK
-970 SDKTDIKHDEN
+970 SEKTVEKPESKSDDIKKKTDPNNSLVIKPEIEK
-981 TITDSTSEIKSD
+981 TEKTEKTLSSSKKSSKSSGGSKSRGRAKSTGTSV
-993 KNKEIKDVESKKTPS
+993 KDVKKVFT
-1008 NIIKP
+1008 
-1013 NASSRLFVGG
+1013 
-1023 SGGKSSSANQNK
+1023 
-1035 GTNKVSYKNWYKLTN
+1035 KNWFKLPN

-1056 GENIK
+1056 DENIK
-1061 SSWVKDGNH
+1061 SSWVKDGNY
-1070 WFYMDDNS
+1070 WFYMDNNS
-1078 ELVENQWLYI
+1078 ELAENQWIYI
-1088 DGKWYYAKAG
+1088 GGKWYFAKAG
-1098 GYIAENEWISYK
+1098 GYIAENEWLSYK
-1110 DKWYYSKSGGAIFQS
+1110 GKWYYAVSGGAIAQS
-1125 AWKNIGE
+1125 AWENIGG

-1137 GIDGDLSVNTYVDG
+1137 GADGDLSVNTSVDG

-1158 IRK
+1158 VRN

>member
-1 MFKRIFKVVLCSILA
+1 M
-16 TNMVMSSF
+16 
-24 FYTKVLKPIG
+24 G
-34 VREVDVVSHASTMG
+34 VREVDVVSHASTMA

-121 YRYETVN
+121 YKYETVN

-188 DVAFKLKLKHNSDEE
+188 DVAFKLKMKHNSAEE
-203 RAAFYDAVRGDLK
+203 RAAFYDAIRDDLK

-230 TTEIEKD
+230 SGTEIEKD

-245 DNDELTIQF
+245 DNDELIIQF

-314 IYLSEISDI
+314 IYLSEISNI

-328 DEKGEAK
+328 DENGDVK

-347 KSYSELQIFSKVF
+347 KSYNELQIFSKAF

-375 KTLNLDIESP
+375 KTVNLDIESP
-385 DLANVKPARTL
+385 DLANVKSERTL
-396 WADDIKSDEDFLMS
+396 WADDIKSDEDFSMS
-410 FDEDDKAWLSELN
+410 FTEDDKTWLSELN
-423 KIVLKDRNGYS
+423 EIVLKDRYGYS
-434 YEMYPIAQKA
+434 YKMYPIAQKA
-444 IDDEEHGYEDEYG
+444 IDDDKYRN
-457 DNPNRY
+457 NPNRY

-472 LKINKRYFKN
+472 LKIDKKYFKN

-494 GYDDSSVSFFIK
+494 GYDDSSVSFFRKKI
-506 RSGVFGTK
+506 GVFGTK

-521 FLTDSDYSLELKSK
+521 FLTDTDYSLELKSK

-544 TYFDKRNNNA
+544 TYFDKRNNNVPKA
-554 PRSESKITVKDQT
+554 ESKITVKDQT
-567 TGDFKVLK
+567 TGVVKVLK

-666 NDRGYSTT
+666 NAKGYSTT
-674 KTDGFVKNNDKV
+674 KTDGFVKDNDKV
-686 SLDFEDWRKSAGI
+686 SLDFEDWRKPAGI

-705 FSMTISAK
+705 FSMTIAAK

-721 FAIKDTNITFE
+721 FTIKDTNISAD
-732 VEKDPDKKN
+732 VEKDPDKKSV
-741 IAVNFS
+741 AVNFS
-747 QGKLPEYGYTDSLAY
+747 HGKSPEYGYTDSLAY

-838 LRNSQVKAL
+838 LRTSQVEAL

-855 TLRELRSAGID
+855 TLRELRSAGIE
-866 LDVAIFGSIQAKL
+866 LDVALFGFAKAKL
-879 NLKEEILE
+879 ALKEEILE
-887 KINSSEINEVE
+887 KINSSKLDEDTKRN
-898 KERLIDE
+898 LIE
-905 VNSASDLQDLIELE
+905 TVNSSNDLQDLLE
-919 DRVDDILAKYIAKEE
+919 AEDKVDNTIAKFMAKEE
-934 EQKTP
+934 EQNSSEN
-939 PINKEDEK
+939 NKIEEADESK
-947 DLSTNTNEE
+947 
-956 QKTDSNTVIAGDSK
+956 DSK
-970 SDKTDIKHDEN
+970 SEKTVEKPESKSDDIKKKTDPNNSLVIKPEIEK
-981 TITDSTSEIKSD
+981 TEKTEKTEKALSSSKKSSKSSGGSKSKGRAKSTGTSV
-993 KNKEIKDVESKKTPS
+993 KDVKKVFT
-1008 NIIKP
+1008 
-1013 NASSRLFVGG
+1013 
-1023 SGGKSSSANQNK
+1023 
-1035 GTNKVSYKNWYKLTN
+1035 KNWFKLPN

-1061 SSWVKDGNH
+1061 SSWVKDGNY

-1078 ELVENQWLYI
+1078 ELAENQWIYI
-1088 DGKWYYAKAG
+1088 GGKWYFAKAG
-1098 GYIAENEWISYK
+1098 GYIAENEWLSYK
-1110 DKWYYSKSGGAIFQS
+1110 GKWYYAVSGGAIVQS
-1125 AWKNIGE
+1125 AWENIGG

-1137 GIDGDLSVNTYVDG
+1137 GADGDLSVNTSVDG

-1158 IRK
+1158 VRN

>member
-1 MFKRIFKVVLCSILA
+1 MFKRIFKVGLCSILA

-24 FYTKVLKPIG
+24 FYTKVLKPMG
-34 VREVDVVSHASTMG
+34 VREVDVVSHASTMA

-73 KNLPFES
+73 RNLPFES
-80 DFIESLEYNNSY
+80 DFIESLEYNNPY

-121 YRYETVN
+121 YKYETVN

-188 DVAFKLKLKHNSDEE
+188 DVAFKLKMKHNSAEE
-203 RAAFYDAVRGDLK
+203 RAAFYDAIRDDLK

-230 TTEIEKD
+230 SGTEIEKD

-245 DNDELTIQF
+245 DNDELIIQF
-254 KNGKRIYQSLYIYD
+254 KNGKKIYQSLYIYD

-314 IYLSEISDI
+314 IYLSEISNI

-328 DEKGEAK
+328 DEKGDVK

-347 KSYSELQIFSKVF
+347 KSYNELQIFSKAF

-375 KTLNLDIESP
+375 KTVNLDIESP
-385 DLANVKPARTL
+385 DLANVKSERTL
-396 WADDIKSDEDFLMS
+396 WADDIKSDEDFSMS
-410 FDEDDKAWLSELN
+410 FTEDDKTWLSELN
-423 KIVLKDRNGYS
+423 EIVLKDRNGYS
-434 YEMYPIAQKA
+434 YTMYPIAQKA
-444 IDDEEHGYEDEYG
+444 IDDDKYR
-457 DNPNRY
+457 NNQNRY

-472 LKINKRYFKN
+472 LKIDKKYFKN

-494 GYDDSSVSFFIK
+494 GYDDSSVSFFRK
-506 RSGVFGTK
+506 KSGMFGTK

-544 TYFDKRNNNA
+544 TSFDIRNNKA
-554 PRSESKITVKDQT
+554 PKAESIITVKDQT
-567 TGDFKVLK
+567 SGVVKVLK

-580 DFWSEYA
+580 DFWSEYDK
-587 GGNVLKIFAKN
+587 GYVLKIFAKN

-629 GELKEPSVKV
+629 GELKDPSVKV

-666 NDRGYSTT
+666 NAKGYSTT
-674 KTDGFVKNNDKV
+674 KTDGFVKDNDKV
-686 SLDFEDWRKSAGI
+686 SLDFEDWRKPAGI
-699 LETVGS
+699 IETVGS
-705 FSMTISAK
+705 FSMTIAAK

-721 FAIKDTNITFE
+721 FTIKDTNISAE
-732 VEKDPDKKN
+732 VEKDPDKKSV
-741 IAVNFS
+741 AVNFS
-747 QGKLPEYGYTDSLAY
+747 QGKFPEYGYTDSLAY

-838 LRNSQVKAL
+838 LRTSQVEAL

-855 TLRELRSAGID
+855 TLRELRSAGIE
-866 LDVAIFGSIQAKL
+866 LDVALFGFAKAKL
-879 NLKEEILE
+879 ALKEEILE
-887 KINSSEINEVE
+887 KINSSKLDEDTKRN
-898 KERLIDE
+898 LIE
-905 VNSASDLQDLIELE
+905 TVNSSNDLQDLLE
-919 DRVDDILAKYIAKEE
+919 AEDKVDNTIAKFMAKEE
-934 EQKTP
+934 EQNSSEN
-939 PINKEDEK
+939 NKIEEADESK
-947 DLSTNTNEE
+947 
-956 QKTDSNTVIAGDSK
+956 DSK
-970 SDKTDIKHDEN
+970 SEKTVEKPESKSDDIKKKTDPNNSLVIKPEIEK
-981 TITDSTSEIKSD
+981 TEKTLSSSKKSSKSSGGSKSKGRAKSTGTSV
-993 KNKEIKDVESKKTPS
+993 KDVKKVFT
-1008 NIIKP
+1008 
-1013 NASSRLFVGG
+1013 
-1023 SGGKSSSANQNK
+1023 
-1035 GTNKVSYKNWYKLTN
+1035 KNWFKLPN

-1056 GENIK
+1056 DENIK
-1061 SSWVKDGNH
+1061 SSWVKDGNY

-1078 ELVENQWLYI
+1078 ELAENQWIYI
-1088 DGKWYYAKAG
+1088 GGKWYFAKAG
-1098 GYIAENEWISYK
+1098 GYIAENEWLSYK
-1110 DKWYYSKSGGAIFQS
+1110 GKWYYAVSGGAIAQS
-1125 AWKNIGE
+1125 AWENIGG

-1137 GIDGDLSVNTYVDG
+1137 GADGDLSVNTSVDG

-1158 IRK
+1158 VRN

>member
-1 MFKRIFKVVLCSILA
+1 M
-16 TNMVMSSF
+16 
-24 FYTKVLKPIG
+24 G
-34 VREVDVVSHASTMG
+34 VREVDVVSHASTMA

-65 GTEVSESD
+65 GTEISESD

-121 YRYETVN
+121 YKYETVN

-188 DVAFKLKLKHNSDEE
+188 DVAFKLKMKHNSAEE
-203 RAAFYDAVRGDLK
+203 RAAFYDAIRDDLK

-230 TTEIEKD
+230 SGTEIEKD

-245 DNDELTIQF
+245 DNDELIIQF

-314 IYLSEISDI
+314 IYLSEISNI

-328 DEKGEAK
+328 DEKGDVK

-347 KSYSELQIFSKVF
+347 KSYNELQIFSKAF

-375 KTLNLDIESP
+375 KTVNLDIESP
-385 DLANVKPARTL
+385 DLANVKSERTL
-396 WADDIKSDEDFLMS
+396 WADDIKSDEDFSMS
-410 FDEDDKAWLSELN
+410 FNEDDKTWLSELN
-423 KIVLKDRNGYS
+423 EIVLKNRYGYS
-434 YEMYPIAQKA
+434 YKMYPIAQKT
-444 IDDEEHGYEDEYG
+444 IDDGEYRN
-457 DNPNRY
+457 NPNRY

-472 LKINKRYFKN
+472 LKIDKKYFKN

-494 GYDDSSVSFFIK
+494 GYDDSSVSFFRKKI
-506 RSGVFGTK
+506 GVFGTK

-544 TYFDKRNNNA
+544 TYFDKRNNNVPKA
-554 PRSESKITVKDQT
+554 ESKITVKDQT
-567 TGDFKVLK
+567 TGVVKVLK

-666 NDRGYSTT
+666 NAKGYSTT
-674 KTDGFVKNNDKV
+674 KTDGFVKDNDKV
-686 SLDFEDWRKSAGI
+686 SLDFEDWRKPAGI

-705 FSMTISAK
+705 FSMTIAAK

-721 FAIKDTNITFE
+721 FTIKDTNISAD
-732 VEKDPDKKN
+732 VEKDPDKKSV
-741 IAVNFS
+741 AVNFS
-747 QGKLPEYGYTDSLAY
+747 HGKSPEYGYTDSLAY

-838 LRNSQVKAL
+838 LRTSQVEAL

-855 TLRELRSAGID
+855 TLRELRSAGIE
-866 LDVAIFGSIQAKL
+866 LDVALFGFAKAKL
-879 NLKEEILE
+879 ALKEEILE
-887 KINSSEINEVE
+887 KINSSKLDEDTKRN
-898 KERLIDE
+898 LIE
-905 VNSASDLQDLIELE
+905 TVNSSNDLQDLLE
-919 DRVDDILAKYIAKEE
+919 AEDKVDNTIAKFMAKEE
-934 EQKTP
+934 EQNSSEN
-939 PINKEDEK
+939 NKIEEADESK
-947 DLSTNTNEE
+947 
-956 QKTDSNTVIAGDSK
+956 DSK
-970 SDKTDIKHDEN
+970 SEKTVEKPESKSDDIKKKTDPNNSLVIKPEIEK
-981 TITDSTSEIKSD
+981 TEKTEKTLSSSKKSSKSSGGSKSKGRAKSTGTSV
-993 KNKEIKDVESKKTPS
+993 KDVKKVFT
-1008 NIIKP
+1008 
-1013 NASSRLFVGG
+1013 
-1023 SGGKSSSANQNK
+1023 
-1035 GTNKVSYKNWYKLTN
+1035 KNWFKLPN

-1061 SSWVKDGNH
+1061 SSWVKDGNY
-1070 WFYMDDNS
+1070 WFYMDNNS
-1078 ELVENQWLYI
+1078 ELAENQWIYI
-1088 DGKWYYAKAG
+1088 GGKWYFAKAG

-1110 DKWYYSKSGGAIFQS
+1110 EKWYYAVSGGAIVQS
-1125 AWKNIGE
+1125 AWENIGG

-1137 GIDGDLSVNTYVDG
+1137 GADGDLSVNTSVDG

-1158 IRK
+1158 VRN

>member
-1 MFKRIFKVVLCSILA
+1 MFKRIFKVGLCSILA

-24 FYTKVLKPIG
+24 FYTKVLKPMG
-34 VREVDVVSHASTMG
+34 VREVDVVSHASTMA

-73 KNLPFES
+73 RNLPFES

-188 DVAFKLKLKHNSDEE
+188 DVAFKLKMKHNSAEE
-203 RAAFYDAVRGDLK
+203 RAAFYDAIRDDLK

-230 TTEIEKD
+230 SGTEIEKD

-245 DNDELTIQF
+245 DNDELIIQF
-254 KNGKRIYQSLYIYD
+254 KNGKKIYQSLYIYD

-314 IYLSEISDI
+314 IYLSEISNI

-328 DEKGEAK
+328 DEKGDVK

-347 KSYSELQIFSKVF
+347 KSYNELQIFSKAF

-375 KTLNLDIESP
+375 KTVNLDIESP
-385 DLANVKPARTL
+385 DLANVKSERTL
-396 WADDIKSDEDFLMS
+396 WADDIKSDEDFSMS
-410 FDEDDKAWLSELN
+410 FTEDDKTWLSELN
-423 KIVLKDRNGYS
+423 EIVLKDRYGYS
-434 YEMYPIAQKA
+434 YKMYPIAQKA
-444 IDDEEHGYEDEYG
+444 IDDEEYRN
-457 DNPNRY
+457 NPNRY

-472 LKINKRYFKN
+472 LKIDKKYFKN

-494 GYDDSSVSFFIK
+494 GYDDSSVSFFRKKI
-506 RSGVFGTK
+506 GVFGTK

-544 TYFDKRNNNA
+544 TSFDIRNNKA
-554 PRSESKITVKDQT
+554 PKAESIITVKDQT
-567 TGDFKVLK
+567 SGVVKVLK

-639 KSVVKGNPVVISSNK
+639 KAVVKGNPVVIYSNK

-666 NDRGYSTT
+666 NAKGYSTT
-674 KTDGFVKNNDKV
+674 KTDGFVKDNDKV
-686 SLDFEDWRKSAGI
+686 SLDFEDWRKLAGI

-705 FSMTISAK
+705 FSMTIAAK

-721 FAIKDTNITFE
+721 FTIKDTNISAD
-732 VEKDPDKKN
+732 VEKDPDKKSV
-741 IAVNFS
+741 AVNFS
-747 QGKLPEYGYTDSLAY
+747 HGKSPEYGYTDSLVY

-838 LRNSQVKAL
+838 LRTSQVEAL

-855 TLRELRSAGID
+855 TLRELRSAGIE
-866 LDVAIFGSIQAKL
+866 LDVALFGFAKAKL
-879 NLKEEILE
+879 ALKEEILE
-887 KINSSEINEVE
+887 KINSSKLDEDTKRN
-898 KERLIDE
+898 LIE
-905 VNSASDLQDLIELE
+905 TVNSSNDLQDLLE
-919 DRVDDILAKYIAKEE
+919 AEDKVDNTIAKFMAKEE
-934 EQKTP
+934 EQNSSEN
-939 PINKEDEK
+939 NKIEEADESK
-947 DLSTNTNEE
+947 
-956 QKTDSNTVIAGDSK
+956 DSK
-970 SDKTDIKHDEN
+970 SEKTVEKPESKSDDIKKKTDPNNSLVIKPE
-981 TITDSTSEIKSD
+981 TEKTEKTEKTLSSSKKSSKSSGGSKSKGRAKSTKTSV
-993 KNKEIKDVESKKTPS
+993 KDVKKVFT
-1008 NIIKP
+1008 
-1013 NASSRLFVGG
+1013 
-1023 SGGKSSSANQNK
+1023 
-1035 GTNKVSYKNWYKLTN
+1035 KNWFKLPN

-1056 GENIK
+1056 DENIK
-1061 SSWVKDGNH
+1061 SSWVKDGNY
-1070 WFYMDDNS
+1070 WFYMDNNS
-1078 ELVENQWLYI
+1078 ELAENQWIYI
-1088 DGKWYYAKAG
+1088 GGKWYFAKAG

-1110 DKWYYSKSGGAIFQS
+1110 EKWYYAVSGGSIAQS
-1125 AWKNIGE
+1125 AWENIGG

-1137 GIDGDLSVNTYVDG
+1137 GADGDLSVNTSVDG

-1158 IRK
+1158 VRN

>member
-1 MFKRIFKVVLCSILA
+1 M
-16 TNMVMSSF
+16 
-24 FYTKVLKPIG
+24 G
-34 VREVDVVSHASTMG
+34 VREVDVVSHASTMA

-121 YRYETVN
+121 YKYETVN

-188 DVAFKLKLKHNSDEE
+188 DVAFKLKMKHNSAEE
-203 RAAFYDAVRGDLK
+203 RAAFYDAIRDDLK

-230 TTEIEKD
+230 SGTEIEKD

-245 DNDELTIQF
+245 DNDELIIQF

-314 IYLSEISDI
+314 IYLSEISNI

-328 DEKGEAK
+328 DENGDVK

-347 KSYSELQIFSKVF
+347 KSYNELQIFSKAF

-375 KTLNLDIESP
+375 KTVNLDIESP
-385 DLANVKPARTL
+385 DLANVKSERTL
-396 WADDIKSDEDFLMS
+396 WADDIKSDEDFSMS
-410 FDEDDKAWLSELN
+410 FTEDDKTWLSELN
-423 KIVLKDRNGYS
+423 EIVLKDRYGYS
-434 YEMYPIAQKA
+434 YKMYPIAQKA
-444 IDDEEHGYEDEYG
+444 IDDDKYRN
-457 DNPNRY
+457 NPNRY

-472 LKINKRYFKN
+472 LKIDKKYFKN

-494 GYDDSSVSFFIK
+494 GYDDSSVSFFRKKI
-506 RSGVFGTK
+506 GVFGTK

-544 TYFDKRNNNA
+544 TYFDKRNNNVPKA
-554 PRSESKITVKDQT
+554 ESKITVKDQT
-567 TGDFKVLK
+567 TGVVKVLK

-666 NDRGYSTT
+666 NAKGYSTT
-674 KTDGFVKNNDKV
+674 KTDGFVKDNDKV
-686 SLDFEDWRKSAGI
+686 SLDFEDWRKPAGI

-705 FSMTISAK
+705 FSMTIAAK

-721 FAIKDTNITFE
+721 FTIKDTNISAD
-732 VEKDPDKKN
+732 VEKDPDKKSV
-741 IAVNFS
+741 AVNFS
-747 QGKLPEYGYTDSLAY
+747 HGKSPEYGYTDSLAY

-838 LRNSQVKAL
+838 LRTSQVEAL

-855 TLRELRSAGID
+855 TLRELRSAGIE
-866 LDVAIFGSIQAKL
+866 LDVALFGFAKAKL
-879 NLKEEILE
+879 ALKEEILE
-887 KINSSEINEVE
+887 KINSSKLDEDTKRN
-898 KERLIDE
+898 LIE
-905 VNSASDLQDLIELE
+905 TVNSSNDLQDLLE
-919 DRVDDILAKYIAKEE
+919 AEDKVDNTIAKFMAKEE
-934 EQKTP
+934 EQNSSEN
-939 PINKEDEK
+939 NKIEEADESK
-947 DLSTNTNEE
+947 
-956 QKTDSNTVIAGDSK
+956 DSK
-970 SDKTDIKHDEN
+970 SEKTVEKPESKSDDIKKKTDPNNSLVIKPEIEK
-981 TITDSTSEIKSD
+981 TEKTEKTLSSSKKSSKSSGGSKSKGRAKSTGTSV
-993 KNKEIKDVESKKTPS
+993 KDVKKVFT
-1008 NIIKP
+1008 
-1013 NASSRLFVGG
+1013 
-1023 SGGKSSSANQNK
+1023 
-1035 GTNKVSYKNWYKLTN
+1035 KNWFKLPN

-1061 SSWVKDGNH
+1061 SSWVKDGNY

-1078 ELVENQWLYI
+1078 ELAENQWIYI
-1088 DGKWYYAKAG
+1088 DGKWYFAKAG
-1098 GYIAENEWISYK
+1098 GYIAENEWLSYK
-1110 DKWYYSKSGGAIFQS
+1110 EKWYYAVSGGAIVQS
-1125 AWKNIGE
+1125 AWENIGG

-1137 GIDGDLSVNTYVDG
+1137 GTDGDLSVNTSVDG
-1151 YQVDANG
+1151 YQVDTNG
-1158 IRK
+1158 VRN

>member
-1 MFKRIFKVVLCSILA
+1 M
-16 TNMVMSSF
+16 
-24 FYTKVLKPIG
+24 G
-34 VREVDVVSHASTMG
+34 VREVDVVSHASTMA
-48 PPPVPSLR
+48 PPPAPSLR

-73 KNLPFES
+73 RNLPFES

-188 DVAFKLKLKHNSDEE
+188 DVAFKLKMKHNSAEE
-203 RAAFYDAVRGDLK
+203 RAAFYDAIRDDLK
-216 EKITVSEIFTMAGS
+216 GKITVSEIFTMAGS
-230 TTEIEKD
+230 SGTEIEKD

-245 DNDELTIQF
+245 DNDELIIQF
-254 KNGKRIYQSLYIYD
+254 KNGKKIYQSLYIYD

-314 IYLSEISDI
+314 IYLSEISNI

-328 DEKGEAK
+328 DEKGDVK
-335 NTKTL
+335 TTKTL

-347 KSYSELQIFSKVF
+347 KSYNELQIFSKVF

-375 KTLNLDIESP
+375 KTVNLDIESP
-385 DLANVKPARTL
+385 DLANVKSERIL
-396 WADDIKSDEDFLMS
+396 WADDIKPDEDFSMS
-410 FDEDDKAWLSELN
+410 FIEDDKTWLSELN
-423 KIVLKDRNGYS
+423 EIVLKDRNGYS
-434 YEMYPIAQKA
+434 YTMYPIAQKA
-444 IDDEEHGYEDEYG
+444 IDDDKYR
-457 DNPNRY
+457 NNQNRY

-472 LKINKRYFKN
+472 LKIDKKYFKN

-494 GYDDSSVSFFIK
+494 GYDDSSVSFFRK
-506 RSGVFGTK
+506 KGGVFGTK

-544 TYFDKRNNNA
+544 TYFDKRNNNVPKA
-554 PRSESKITVKDQT
+554 ESKITVKDQT
-567 TGDFKVLK
+567 TGVVKVLK

-666 NDRGYSTT
+666 NAKGYSTT
-674 KTDGFVKNNDKV
+674 KTDGFLKDNDKV
-686 SLDFEDWRKSAGI
+686 SLDFEDWRKPAGI

-705 FSMTISAK
+705 FSMTIAAK

-721 FAIKDTNITFE
+721 FTIKDTNISAD
-732 VEKDPDKKN
+732 VEKDPDKKSV
-741 IAVNFS
+741 AVNFS
-747 QGKLPEYGYTDSLAY
+747 HGKSPEYGYTDSLAY

-813 FDNEKL
+813 FDNAKL
-819 RSEKEALLEKVS
+819 RSEKESLLEKVS

-838 LRNSQVKAL
+838 LRTSQVEAL

-855 TLRELRSAGID
+855 TLRELRSVGIE
-866 LDVAIFGSIQAKL
+866 LDVALFGFAKAKL
-879 NLKEEILE
+879 ALKEEILE
-887 KINSSEINEVE
+887 KINSSKLDEDTKRN
-898 KERLIDE
+898 LIE
-905 VNSASDLQDLIELE
+905 TVNSSNDLQDLLE
-919 DRVDDILAKYIAKEE
+919 AEDKVDNTIAKFMAKEE
-934 EQKTP
+934 EQNSSEN
-939 PINKEDEK
+939 NKIEEADESK
-947 DLSTNTNEE
+947 
-956 QKTDSNTVIAGDSK
+956 DSK
-970 SDKTDIKHDEN
+970 SEKTVEKPESKSDDIKKKTDPNNSLVIKPEIEK
-981 TITDSTSEIKSD
+981 TEKTEKKEKTLSSSKKSSKSSGGSKSKGRAKSTGTSV
-993 KNKEIKDVESKKTPS
+993 KDVKKVFT
-1008 NIIKP
+1008 
-1013 NASSRLFVGG
+1013 
-1023 SGGKSSSANQNK
+1023 
-1035 GTNKVSYKNWYKLTN
+1035 KNWFKLPN

-1061 SSWVKDGNH
+1061 SSWVKDGNY

-1078 ELVENQWLYI
+1078 ELAENQWIYI
-1088 DGKWYYAKAG
+1088 GGKWYFAKTG

-1110 DKWYYSKSGGAIFQS
+1110 EKWYYAVSGGAIAQS
-1125 AWKNIGE
+1125 TWENIGG

-1137 GIDGDLSVNTYVDG
+1137 GADGDLSVNTSVDG

-1158 IRK
+1158 VRN

>member
-1 MFKRIFKVVLCSILA
+1 MFKRIFKVGLCSILA

-24 FYTKVLKPIG
+24 FYTKVLKPMG
-34 VREVDVVSHASTMG
+34 VREVDVVSHASTMA

-121 YRYETVN
+121 YKYETVN

-188 DVAFKLKLKHNSDEE
+188 DVAFKLKMKHNSAEE
-203 RAAFYDAVRGDLK
+203 RAAFYDAIRDDLK

-230 TTEIEKD
+230 SGTEIEKD

-245 DNDELTIQF
+245 DNDELIIQF

-314 IYLSEISDI
+314 IYLSEISNI

-328 DEKGEAK
+328 DEKGDVK

-347 KSYSELQIFSKVF
+347 KSYNELQIFSKAF

-375 KTLNLDIESP
+375 KTVNLDIESP
-385 DLANVKPARTL
+385 DLANVKSERTL
-396 WADDIKSDEDFLMS
+396 WADDIKSDEDFSMS
-410 FDEDDKAWLSELN
+410 FNEDDKTWLSELN
-423 KIVLKDRNGYS
+423 EIVLKDRYGYS
-434 YEMYPIAQKA
+434 YKMYPIAQKA
-444 IDDEEHGYEDEYG
+444 IDDDEYRN
-457 DNPNRY
+457 NPNRY

-472 LKINKRYFKN
+472 LKIDKKYFKN

-494 GYDDSSVSFFIK
+494 GYDDSSVSFFRK
-506 RSGVFGTK
+506 KGGVFGTK

-544 TYFDKRNNNA
+544 TYFDKRNNNVPKA
-554 PRSESKITVKDQT
+554 ESKITVKDQT
-567 TGDFKVLK
+567 TGVVKVLK
-575 PGPNE
+575 PGQNE

-666 NDRGYSTT
+666 NAKGYSTT
-674 KTDGFVKNNDKV
+674 KTDGFVKDNDKV
-686 SLDFEDWRKSAGI
+686 SLDFEDWRKPAGI

-705 FSMTISAK
+705 FSMTIAAK

-721 FAIKDTNITFE
+721 FTIKDTNISAD
-732 VEKDPDKKN
+732 VEKDPDKKSV
-741 IAVNFS
+741 AVNFS
-747 QGKLPEYGYTDSLAY
+747 HGKSPEYGYTDSLAY

-838 LRNSQVKAL
+838 LRTSQVEAL

-855 TLRELRSAGID
+855 TLRELRSAGIE
-866 LDVAIFGSIQAKL
+866 LDVALFGFAKAKL
-879 NLKEEILE
+879 ALKEEILE
-887 KINSSEINEVE
+887 KINSSKLDEDTKRN
-898 KERLIDE
+898 LIE
-905 VNSASDLQDLIELE
+905 TVNSSNDLQDLLE
-919 DRVDDILAKYIAKEE
+919 AEDKVDNTIAKFMAKEE
-934 EQKTP
+934 EQNSSEN
-939 PINKEDEK
+939 NKIEEADESK
-947 DLSTNTNEE
+947 
-956 QKTDSNTVIAGDSK
+956 DSK
-970 SDKTDIKHDEN
+970 SEKTVEKPESKSDDIKKKTDPNNSLVIKPEIEK
-981 TITDSTSEIKSD
+981 TEKTEKTEKALSSSKKSSKSSGGSKSKGRAKSTGTSV
-993 KNKEIKDVESKKTPS
+993 KDVKKVFT
-1008 NIIKP
+1008 
-1013 NASSRLFVGG
+1013 
-1023 SGGKSSSANQNK
+1023 
-1035 GTNKVSYKNWYKLTN
+1035 KNWFKLPN

-1061 SSWVKDGNH
+1061 SSWVKDGNY

-1078 ELVENQWLYI
+1078 ELAENQWIYI
-1088 DGKWYYAKAG
+1088 GGKWYFAKAG
-1098 GYIAENEWISYK
+1098 GYIAENEWLSYK
-1110 DKWYYSKSGGAIFQS
+1110 GKWYYAVSGGAIVQS
-1125 AWKNIGE
+1125 AWENIGG

-1137 GIDGDLSVNTYVDG
+1137 GADGDLSVNTSVDG

-1158 IRK
+1158 VRN

>member
-1 MFKRIFKVVLCSILA
+1 MFKRIFKVGLCSILA

-24 FYTKVLKPIG
+24 FYTKVLKPMG
-34 VREVDVVSHASTMG
+34 VREVDVVSHASTMA

-73 KNLPFES
+73 KNLPYES

-121 YRYETVN
+121 YKYETVN

-188 DVAFKLKLKHNSDEE
+188 DVAFKLKMKHNSAEE
-203 RAAFYDAVRGDLK
+203 RAAFYDAIRDDLK

-230 TTEIEKD
+230 SGTEIEKD

-245 DNDELTIQF
+245 DNDELIIQF

-314 IYLSEISDI
+314 IYLSEISNI

-328 DEKGEAK
+328 DEKGDVK

-347 KSYSELQIFSKVF
+347 KSYNELQIFSKAF

-375 KTLNLDIESP
+375 KTVNLDIESP
-385 DLANVKPARTL
+385 DLANVKSERTL
-396 WADDIKSDEDFLMS
+396 WADDIKSDEDFSMS
-410 FDEDDKAWLSELN
+410 FNEDDKTWLSELN
-423 KIVLKDRNGYS
+423 EIVLKDRYGYS
-434 YEMYPIAQKA
+434 YKMYPIAQKA
-444 IDDEEHGYEDEYG
+444 IDDDEYRN
-457 DNPNRY
+457 NPNRY

-472 LKINKRYFKN
+472 LKIDKKYFKN

-494 GYDDSSVSFFIK
+494 GYDDSSVSFFRK
-506 RSGVFGTK
+506 KGGVFGTK

-544 TYFDKRNNNA
+544 TYFDKRNNNVPKA
-554 PRSESKITVKDQT
+554 ESKITVKDQT
-567 TGDFKVLK
+567 TGVVKVLK
-575 PGPNE
+575 PGQNE

-666 NDRGYSTT
+666 NAKGYSTT
-674 KTDGFVKNNDKV
+674 KTDGFVKDNDKV
-686 SLDFEDWRKSAGI
+686 SLDFEDWRKPAGI

-705 FSMTISAK
+705 FSMTIAAK

-721 FAIKDTNITFE
+721 FTIKDTNISAD
-732 VEKDPDKKN
+732 VEKDPDKKSV
-741 IAVNFS
+741 AVNFS
-747 QGKLPEYGYTDSLAY
+747 HGKSPEYGYTDSLAY

-838 LRNSQVKAL
+838 LRTSQVEAL

-855 TLRELRSAGID
+855 TLRELRSAGIE
-866 LDVAIFGSIQAKL
+866 LDVALFGFAKAKL
-879 NLKEEILE
+879 ALKEEILE
-887 KINSSEINEVE
+887 KINSSKLDEDTKRN
-898 KERLIDE
+898 LIE
-905 VNSASDLQDLIELE
+905 TVNSSNDLQDLLE
-919 DRVDDILAKYIAKEE
+919 AEDKVDNTIAKFMAKEE
-934 EQKTP
+934 EQNSSEN
-939 PINKEDEK
+939 NKIEEADESK
-947 DLSTNTNEE
+947 
-956 QKTDSNTVIAGDSK
+956 DSK
-970 SDKTDIKHDEN
+970 SEKTVEKPESKSDDIKKKTDPNNSLVIKPEIEK
-981 TITDSTSEIKSD
+981 TEKTEKTEKALSSSKKSSKSSGGSKSKGRAKSTGTSV
-993 KNKEIKDVESKKTPS
+993 KDVKKVFT
-1008 NIIKP
+1008 
-1013 NASSRLFVGG
+1013 
-1023 SGGKSSSANQNK
+1023 
-1035 GTNKVSYKNWYKLTN
+1035 KNWFKLPN

-1061 SSWVKDGNH
+1061 SSWVKDGNY

-1078 ELVENQWLYI
+1078 ELAENQWIYI
-1088 DGKWYYAKAG
+1088 GGKWYFAKAG
-1098 GYIAENEWISYK
+1098 GYIAENEWLSYK
-1110 DKWYYSKSGGAIFQS
+1110 GKWYYAVSGGAIVQS
-1125 AWKNIGE
+1125 AWENIGG

-1137 GIDGDLSVNTYVDG
+1137 GADGDLSVNTSVDG

-1158 IRK
+1158 VRN

>member
-1 MFKRIFKVVLCSILA
+1 MFKRIFKVGLCSILA

-24 FYTKVLKPIG
+24 FYTKVLKPMG
-34 VREVDVVSHASTMG
+34 VREVDVVSHASTMA

-65 GTEVSESD
+65 GTEISESD

-121 YRYETVN
+121 YKYETVN

-188 DVAFKLKLKHNSDEE
+188 DVAFKLKMKHNSAEE
-203 RAAFYDAVRGDLK
+203 RAAFYDAIRDDLK

-230 TTEIEKD
+230 SGTEIEKD

-245 DNDELTIQF
+245 DNDELIIQF

-314 IYLSEISDI
+314 IYLSEISNI

-328 DEKGEAK
+328 DEKGDVK

-347 KSYSELQIFSKVF
+347 KSYNELQIFSKAF

-375 KTLNLDIESP
+375 KTVNLDIESP
-385 DLANVKPARTL
+385 DLANVKSERTL
-396 WADDIKSDEDFLMS
+396 WADDIKSDEDFSMS
-410 FDEDDKAWLSELN
+410 FNEDDKTWLSELN
-423 KIVLKDRNGYS
+423 EIVLKNRYGYS
-434 YEMYPIAQKA
+434 YKMYPIAQKT
-444 IDDEEHGYEDEYG
+444 IDDGEYRN
-457 DNPNRY
+457 NPNRY

-472 LKINKRYFKN
+472 LKIDKKYFKN

-494 GYDDSSVSFFIK
+494 GYDDSSVSFFRKKI
-506 RSGVFGTK
+506 GVFGTK

-544 TYFDKRNNNA
+544 TYFDKRNNNVPKA
-554 PRSESKITVKDQT
+554 ESKITVKDQT
-567 TGDFKVLK
+567 TGVVKVLK

-666 NDRGYSTT
+666 NAKGYSTT
-674 KTDGFVKNNDKV
+674 KTDGFVKDNDKV
-686 SLDFEDWRKSAGI
+686 SLDFEDWRKPAGI

-705 FSMTISAK
+705 FSMTIAAK

-721 FAIKDTNITFE
+721 FTIKDTNISAD
-732 VEKDPDKKN
+732 VEKDPDKKSV
-741 IAVNFS
+741 AVNFS
-747 QGKLPEYGYTDSLAY
+747 HGKSPEYGYTDSLAY

-838 LRNSQVKAL
+838 LRTSQVEAL

-855 TLRELRSAGID
+855 TLRELRSAGIE
-866 LDVAIFGSIQAKL
+866 LDVALFGFAKAKL
-879 NLKEEILE
+879 VLKEEILE
-887 KINSSEINEVE
+887 KINSSKLDEDTKRN
-898 KERLIDE
+898 LIE
-905 VNSASDLQDLIELE
+905 TVNSSNDLQDLLE
-919 DRVDDILAKYIAKEE
+919 AEDKVDNTIAKFMAKEE
-934 EQKTP
+934 EQNSSEN
-939 PINKEDEK
+939 NKIEEADESK
-947 DLSTNTNEE
+947 
-956 QKTDSNTVIAGDSK
+956 DSK
-970 SDKTDIKHDEN
+970 SEKTVEKPESKSDDIKKKTDPNNSLVIKPEIEK
-981 TITDSTSEIKSD
+981 TEKTEKTLPSSKKSSKSSGGSKSKGRAKSTGTSV
-993 KNKEIKDVESKKTPS
+993 KDVKKVFT
-1008 NIIKP
+1008 
-1013 NASSRLFVGG
+1013 
-1023 SGGKSSSANQNK
+1023 
-1035 GTNKVSYKNWYKLTN
+1035 KNWFKLPN

-1061 SSWVKDGNH
+1061 SSWVKDGNY
-1070 WFYMDDNS
+1070 WFYMDNNS
-1078 ELVENQWLYI
+1078 ELAENQWIYI
-1088 DGKWYYAKAG
+1088 GGKWYFAKAG

-1110 DKWYYSKSGGAIFQS
+1110 EKWYYAVSGGAIVQS
-1125 AWKNIGE
+1125 AWENIGG

-1137 GIDGDLSVNTYVDG
+1137 GADGDLSVNTSVDG

-1158 IRK
+1158 VRN

>member
-1 MFKRIFKVVLCSILA
+1 MFKRIFKVGLCSILA

-24 FYTKVLKPIG
+24 FYTKVLKPMG
-34 VREVDVVSHASTMG
+34 VREVDVVSHASTMA

-65 GTEVSESD
+65 GTEISESD

-121 YRYETVN
+121 YKYETVN
-128 TDRSKWYTIFIP
+128 TDRSKWYTIFMP

-188 DVAFKLKLKHNSDEE
+188 DVAFKLKMKHNSAEE
-203 RAAFYDAVRGDLK
+203 RAAFYDAIRDDLK
-216 EKITVSEIFTMAGS
+216 GKITVSEIFTMAGS
-230 TTEIEKD
+230 SGTEIEKD

-254 KNGKRIYQSLYIYD
+254 KNGKKIYQSLYIYD

-314 IYLSEISDI
+314 IYLSEISNI

-328 DEKGEAK
+328 DEKGDVK

-347 KSYSELQIFSKVF
+347 KSYNELQIFSKAF

-375 KTLNLDIESP
+375 KTVNLDIESP
-385 DLANVKPARTL
+385 DLANVKSERTL
-396 WADDIKSDEDFLMS
+396 WADDIKSDEDFSMS
-410 FDEDDKAWLSELN
+410 FTEDDKTWLSELN
-423 KIVLKDRNGYS
+423 EIVLKDRYGYS
-434 YEMYPIAQKA
+434 YKMYPIAQKA
-444 IDDEEHGYEDEYG
+444 IDDEEYRN
-457 DNPNRY
+457 NPNRY

-472 LKINKRYFKN
+472 LKIDKKYFKN

-494 GYDDSSVSFFIK
+494 GYDDSSVSFFRKKI
-506 RSGVFGTK
+506 GVFGTK

-544 TYFDKRNNNA
+544 TYFDKRNNNVPKA
-554 PRSESKITVKDQT
+554 ESKITVKDQT
-567 TGDFKVLK
+567 TGVIKVLK

-639 KSVVKGNPVVISSNK
+639 KAVVKGNPVVIYSNK

-666 NDRGYSTT
+666 NAKGYSTT
-674 KTDGFVKNNDKV
+674 KTDGFVKDNDKV
-686 SLDFEDWRKSAGI
+686 SLDFEDWRKLAGI

-705 FSMTISAK
+705 FSMTIAAK

-721 FAIKDTNITFE
+721 FTIKDTNISAD
-732 VEKDPDKKN
+732 VEKDPDKKSV
-741 IAVNFS
+741 AVNFS
-747 QGKLPEYGYTDSLAY
+747 HGKSPEYGYTDSLAY

-838 LRNSQVKAL
+838 LRTSQVEAL

-855 TLRELRSAGID
+855 TLRELRSAGIE
-866 LDVAIFGSIQAKL
+866 LDVALFGFAKAKL
-879 NLKEEILE
+879 VLKEEILE
-887 KINSSEINEVE
+887 KINSSKLDEDTKRN
-898 KERLIDE
+898 LIE
-905 VNSASDLQDLIELE
+905 TVNSSNDLQDLLE
-919 DRVDDILAKYIAKEE
+919 AEDKVDNTIAKFMAKEE
-934 EQKTP
+934 EQNSSEN
-939 PINKEDEK
+939 NKIEEADESK
-947 DLSTNTNEE
+947 
-956 QKTDSNTVIAGDSK
+956 DSK
-970 SDKTDIKHDEN
+970 SEKTVEKPESKSDDIKKKTDPNNSLVIKPEIEK
-981 TITDSTSEIKSD
+981 TEKTEKTLSSSKKSSKSSGGSKSKGRAKSTKTSV
-993 KNKEIKDVESKKTPS
+993 KDVKKVFT
-1008 NIIKP
+1008 
-1013 NASSRLFVGG
+1013 
-1023 SGGKSSSANQNK
+1023 
-1035 GTNKVSYKNWYKLTN
+1035 KNWFKLPN

-1061 SSWVKDGNH
+1061 SSWVKDGNY

-1078 ELVENQWLYI
+1078 ELAENQLIYI
-1088 DGKWYYAKAG
+1088 GGKWYFAKAG
-1098 GYIAENEWISYK
+1098 GYIAENEWLSYK
-1110 DKWYYSKSGGAIFQS
+1110 GKWYYAVSGGAIAQS
-1125 AWKNIGE
+1125 AWENIGG

-1137 GIDGDLSVNTYVDG
+1137 GADGDLSVNTSVDG

-1158 IRK
+1158 VRN

>member
-1 MFKRIFKVVLCSILA
+1 MFKRIFKVGLCSILA

-24 FYTKVLKPIG
+24 FYTKVLKPMG
-34 VREVDVVSHASTMG
+34 VREVDVVSHASTMA

-56 PGRGEGEDK
+56 PRRGEGEDK

-73 KNLPFES
+73 KNLPYES

-188 DVAFKLKLKHNSDEE
+188 DVAFKLKMKHNSAEE
-203 RAAFYDAVRGDLK
+203 RAAFYDAIRDDLK
-216 EKITVSEIFTMAGS
+216 GKITVSEIFTMAGS
-230 TTEIEKD
+230 SGTEIEKD

-245 DNDELTIQF
+245 DNDELIIQF
-254 KNGKRIYQSLYIYD
+254 KNGKKIYQSLYIYD

-314 IYLSEISDI
+314 IYLSEISNI

-328 DEKGEAK
+328 DEKGDVK
-335 NTKTL
+335 TTKTL

-347 KSYSELQIFSKVF
+347 KSYNELQIFSKAF

-375 KTLNLDIESP
+375 KTVNLDIESP
-385 DLANVKPARTL
+385 DLANVKSERIL
-396 WADDIKSDEDFLMS
+396 WADDIKPDEDFSMS
-410 FDEDDKAWLSELN
+410 FIEDDKTWLSELN
-423 KIVLKDRNGYS
+423 EIVLKDRNGYS
-434 YEMYPIAQKA
+434 YTMYPIAQKA
-444 IDDEEHGYEDEYG
+444 IDDDKYR
-457 DNPNRY
+457 NNQNRY

-472 LKINKRYFKN
+472 LKIDKKYFKN

-494 GYDDSSVSFFIK
+494 GYDDSSVSFFRK
-506 RSGVFGTK
+506 KGGVFGTK

-544 TYFDKRNNNA
+544 TYFDKRNNNVPKA
-554 PRSESKITVKDQT
+554 ESKITVKDQT
-567 TGDFKVLK
+567 TGVVKVLK

-666 NDRGYSTT
+666 NAKGYSTT
-674 KTDGFVKNNDKV
+674 KTDGFVKDNDKV
-686 SLDFEDWRKSAGI
+686 SLDFEDWRKPAGI

-705 FSMTISAK
+705 FSMTIAAK

-721 FAIKDTNITFE
+721 FTIKDTNISAD
-732 VEKDPDKKN
+732 VEKDPDKKSV
-741 IAVNFS
+741 AVNFS
-747 QGKLPEYGYTDSLAY
+747 HGKSPEYGYTDSLAY

-838 LRNSQVKAL
+838 LRTSQVEAL

-855 TLRELRSAGID
+855 TLRELRSAGIE
-866 LDVAIFGSIQAKL
+866 LDVALFGFAKAKL
-879 NLKEEILE
+879 ALKEEILE
-887 KINSSEINEVE
+887 KINSSKLDEDTKRN
-898 KERLIDE
+898 LIE
-905 VNSASDLQDLIELE
+905 TVNSSNDLQDLLE
-919 DRVDDILAKYIAKEE
+919 AEDKVDNTIAKFMAKEE
-934 EQKTP
+934 EQNSSEN
-939 PINKEDEK
+939 NKIEEADESK
-947 DLSTNTNEE
+947 
-956 QKTDSNTVIAGDSK
+956 DSK
-970 SDKTDIKHDEN
+970 SEKTVEKPESKSDDIKKKTDPNNSLVIKPEIEK
-981 TITDSTSEIKSD
+981 TEKTEKTLSSSKKSSKSSGGSKSKGRAKSTGTSV
-993 KNKEIKDVESKKTPS
+993 KDVKKVFT
-1008 NIIKP
+1008 
-1013 NASSRLFVGG
+1013 
-1023 SGGKSSSANQNK
+1023 
-1035 GTNKVSYKNWYKLTN
+1035 KNWFKLPN

-1061 SSWVKDGNH
+1061 SSWVKDGNY

-1078 ELVENQWLYI
+1078 ELAENQWIYI
-1088 DGKWYYAKAG
+1088 GGKWYFAKAG

-1110 DKWYYSKSGGAIFQS
+1110 EKWYFAVSGGAIAQS
-1125 AWKNIGE
+1125 AWENIGG

-1137 GIDGDLSVNTYVDG
+1137 GTDGDLSVNTSVDG

-1158 IRK
+1158 VRN

>member
-1 MFKRIFKVVLCSILA
+1 MFKRIFKVGLCSILA

-24 FYTKVLKPIG
+24 FYTKVLKPMG
-34 VREVDVVSHASTMG
+34 VREVDVVSHASTMA

-73 KNLPFES
+73 RNLPFES

-188 DVAFKLKLKHNSDEE
+188 DVAFKLKMKHNSAEE
-203 RAAFYDAVRGDLK
+203 RAAFYDAIRDDLK
-216 EKITVSEIFTMAGS
+216 GKITVSEIFTMAGS
-230 TTEIEKD
+230 SGTEIEKD

-245 DNDELTIQF
+245 DNDELIIQF
-254 KNGKRIYQSLYIYD
+254 KNGKKIYQSLYIYD

-314 IYLSEISDI
+314 IYLSEISNI

-328 DEKGEAK
+328 DENGDVK

-347 KSYSELQIFSKVF
+347 KSYNELQIFSKAF

-375 KTLNLDIESP
+375 KTVNLDIESP
-385 DLANVKPARTL
+385 DLANVKSERTL
-396 WADDIKSDEDFLMS
+396 WADDIKSDEDFSMS
-410 FDEDDKAWLSELN
+410 FIEDDKTWLSELN
-423 KIVLKDRNGYS
+423 EIVLKDRNGYS
-434 YEMYPIAQKA
+434 YTMYPIAQKA
-444 IDDEEHGYEDEYG
+444 IDDDKYRN
-457 DNPNRY
+457 NPNRY

-472 LKINKRYFKN
+472 LKIDKKYFKN

-494 GYDDSSVSFFIK
+494 GYDDSSVSFFRK
-506 RSGVFGTK
+506 KSGMFGTK

-521 FLTDSDYSLELKSK
+521 FLTESDYSLELKSK

-544 TYFDKRNNNA
+544 TSFDIRNNKA
-554 PRSESKITVKDQT
+554 PKAESIITVKDQT
-567 TGDFKVLK
+567 SGVVKVLK

-580 DFWSEYA
+580 DFWSEYDK
-587 GGNVLKIFAKN
+587 GYVLKIFAKN

-666 NDRGYSTT
+666 NAKGYSAT
-674 KTDGFVKNNDKV
+674 KTDGFVKDNDKV
-686 SLDFEDWRKSAGI
+686 SLDFEDWRKPAGI
-699 LETVGS
+699 IETVGS
-705 FSMTISAK
+705 FSMTIAAK

-721 FAIKDTNITFE
+721 FTIKDTNISAE
-732 VEKDPDKKN
+732 VEKDPDKKSV
-741 IAVNFS
+741 AVNFS
-747 QGKLPEYGYTDSLAY
+747 QGKFPEYGYTDSLAY

-838 LRNSQVKAL
+838 LRTSQVEAL

-855 TLRELRSAGID
+855 TLRELRSAGIE
-866 LDVAIFGSIQAKL
+866 LDVALFGFAKAKL
-879 NLKEEILE
+879 ALKEEILE
-887 KINSSEINEVE
+887 KINSSKLDEDTKRN
-898 KERLIDE
+898 LIE
-905 VNSASDLQDLIELE
+905 TVNSSNDLQDLLE
-919 DRVDDILAKYIAKEE
+919 AEDKVDNTIAKFMAKEE
-934 EQKTP
+934 EQNSSEN
-939 PINKEDEK
+939 NKIEEADESK
-947 DLSTNTNEE
+947 
-956 QKTDSNTVIAGDSK
+956 DSK
-970 SDKTDIKHDEN
+970 SEKTVEKPESKSDDIKKKTDPNNSLVIKPEIEK
-981 TITDSTSEIKSD
+981 TEKTEKTLSSSKKSSKSSGGSKSRGRAKSTGTSV
-993 KNKEIKDVESKKTPS
+993 KDVKKVFT
-1008 NIIKP
+1008 
-1013 NASSRLFVGG
+1013 
-1023 SGGKSSSANQNK
+1023 
-1035 GTNKVSYKNWYKLTN
+1035 KNWFKLPN

-1061 SSWVKDGNH
+1061 SSWVKDGNY

-1078 ELVENQWLYI
+1078 ELAENQWIYI
-1088 DGKWYYAKAG
+1088 DGKWYFAKAG

-1110 DKWYYSKSGGAIFQS
+1110 EKWYYAVSGGAIAQS
-1125 AWKNIGE
+1125 AWENIGG

-1137 GIDGDLSVNTYVDG
+1137 GADGDLSVNTSVDG

-1158 IRK
+1158 VRN

>member
-1 MFKRIFKVVLCSILA
+1 MFKRIFKVGLCSILA

-24 FYTKVLKPIG
+24 FYTKVLKPMG
-34 VREVDVVSHASTMG
+34 VREVDVVSHASTMA

-73 KNLPFES
+73 RNLPFES
-80 DFIESLEYNNSY
+80 DFIESLEYNNPY

-121 YRYETVN
+121 YKYETVN

-188 DVAFKLKLKHNSDEE
+188 DVAFKLKMKHNSAEE
-203 RAAFYDAVRGDLK
+203 RAAFYDAIRDDLK
-216 EKITVSEIFTMAGS
+216 GKITVSEIFTMAGS
-230 TTEIEKD
+230 SGTEIEKD

-245 DNDELTIQF
+245 DNDELIIQF
-254 KNGKRIYQSLYIYD
+254 KNGKKIYQSLYIYD

-314 IYLSEISDI
+314 IYLSEISNI

-328 DEKGEAK
+328 DEKGDVK
-335 NTKTL
+335 TTKTL

-347 KSYSELQIFSKVF
+347 KSYNELQIFSKAF

-375 KTLNLDIESP
+375 KTVNLDIESP
-385 DLANVKPARTL
+385 DLANVKSERIL
-396 WADDIKSDEDFLMS
+396 WADDIKPDEDFSMS
-410 FDEDDKAWLSELN
+410 FIEDDKTWLSELN
-423 KIVLKDRNGYS
+423 EIVLKDRNGYS
-434 YEMYPIAQKA
+434 YTMYPIAQKA
-444 IDDEEHGYEDEYG
+444 IDDDKYR
-457 DNPNRY
+457 NNQNRY

-472 LKINKRYFKN
+472 LKIDKKYFKN

-494 GYDDSSVSFFIK
+494 GYDDSSVSFFRK
-506 RSGVFGTK
+506 KGGVFGTK

-544 TYFDKRNNNA
+544 TYFDKRNNNVPKA
-554 PRSESKITVKDQT
+554 ESKITVKDQT
-567 TGDFKVLK
+567 TGVVKVLK

-666 NDRGYSTT
+666 NAKGYSTT
-674 KTDGFVKNNDKV
+674 KTDGFVKDNDKV
-686 SLDFEDWRKSAGI
+686 SLDFEDWRKPAGI

-705 FSMTISAK
+705 FSMTIAAK

-721 FAIKDTNITFE
+721 FTIKDTNISAD
-732 VEKDPDKKN
+732 VEKDPDKKSV
-741 IAVNFS
+741 AVNFS
-747 QGKLPEYGYTDSLAY
+747 HGKSPEYGYTDSLAY

-838 LRNSQVKAL
+838 LRTSQVEAL

-855 TLRELRSAGID
+855 TLRELRSAGIE
-866 LDVAIFGSIQAKL
+866 LDVALFGFAKAKL
-879 NLKEEILE
+879 ALKEEILE
-887 KINSSEINEVE
+887 KINSSKLDEDTKRN
-898 KERLIDE
+898 LIE
-905 VNSASDLQDLIELE
+905 TVNSSNDLQDLLE
-919 DRVDDILAKYIAKEE
+919 AEDKVDNTIAKFMAKEE
-934 EQKTP
+934 EQNSSEN
-939 PINKEDEK
+939 NKIEEADESK
-947 DLSTNTNEE
+947 
-956 QKTDSNTVIAGDSK
+956 DSK
-970 SDKTDIKHDEN
+970 SEKTVEKPESKSDDIKKKTDPNNSLVIKPEIEK
-981 TITDSTSEIKSD
+981 TEKTEKTLSSSKKSSKSSGGSKSKGRAKSTGTSV
-993 KNKEIKDVESKKTPS
+993 KDVKKVFT
-1008 NIIKP
+1008 
-1013 NASSRLFVGG
+1013 
-1023 SGGKSSSANQNK
+1023 
-1035 GTNKVSYKNWYKLTN
+1035 KNWFKLPN

-1056 GENIK
+1056 DENIK
-1061 SSWVKDGNH
+1061 SSWVKDGNY

-1078 ELVENQWLYI
+1078 ELAENQWIYI
-1088 DGKWYYAKAG
+1088 GGKWYFAKAG

-1110 DKWYYSKSGGAIFQS
+1110 EKWYYAVSGGAIVQS
-1125 AWKNIGE
+1125 AWENIGG

-1137 GIDGDLSVNTYVDG
+1137 GTDGDLSVNTSVDG

-1158 IRK
+1158 VRN

>member
-1 MFKRIFKVVLCSILA
+1 MFKRIFKVGLCSILA

-24 FYTKVLKPIG
+24 FYTKVLKPMG
-34 VREVDVVSHASTMG
+34 VREVDVVSHASTMA

-73 KNLPFES
+73 RNLPFES
-80 DFIESLEYNNSY
+80 DFIESLEYNNPY

-121 YRYETVN
+121 YKYETVN

-188 DVAFKLKLKHNSDEE
+188 DVAFKLKMKHNSAEE
-203 RAAFYDAVRGDLK
+203 RAAFYDAIRDDLK

-230 TTEIEKD
+230 SGTEIEKD

-245 DNDELTIQF
+245 DNDELIIQF
-254 KNGKRIYQSLYIYD
+254 KNGKKIYQSLYIYD

-314 IYLSEISDI
+314 IYLSEISNI

-328 DEKGEAK
+328 DEKGDVK

-347 KSYSELQIFSKVF
+347 KSYNELQIFSKAF

-375 KTLNLDIESP
+375 KTVNLDIESP
-385 DLANVKPARTL
+385 DLANVKSERIL
-396 WADDIKSDEDFLMS
+396 WADDIKPDEDFSMS
-410 FDEDDKAWLSELN
+410 FIEDDKTWLSELN
-423 KIVLKDRNGYS
+423 EIVLKDRNGYS
-434 YEMYPIAQKA
+434 YTMYPIAQKA
-444 IDDEEHGYEDEYG
+444 IDDDKYR
-457 DNPNRY
+457 NNQNRY

-472 LKINKRYFKN
+472 LKIDKKYFKN

-494 GYDDSSVSFFIK
+494 GYDDSSVSFFRK
-506 RSGVFGTK
+506 KGGVFGTK

-544 TYFDKRNNNA
+544 TYFDKRNKNVPKA
-554 PRSESKITVKDQT
+554 ESKITVKDQT
-567 TGDFKVLK
+567 TGVVKVLK

-639 KSVVKGNPVVISSNK
+639 KSVVKGNPVVIYSNK

-666 NDRGYSTT
+666 NAKGYSTT
-674 KTDGFVKNNDKV
+674 KTDGFVKDNDKV
-686 SLDFEDWRKSAGI
+686 SLDFEDWRKLAGI

-705 FSMTISAK
+705 FSMTIAAK

-721 FAIKDTNITFE
+721 FTIKDTNISAD
-732 VEKDPDKKN
+732 VEKDPDKKSV
-741 IAVNFS
+741 AVNFS
-747 QGKLPEYGYTDSLAY
+747 HGKSPEYGYTDSLAY

-838 LRNSQVKAL
+838 LRTSQVEAL

-855 TLRELRSAGID
+855 TLRELRSAGIE
-866 LDVAIFGSIQAKL
+866 LDVALFGFAKAKL
-879 NLKEEILE
+879 ALKEEILE
-887 KINSSEINEVE
+887 KINSSKLDEDTKRN
-898 KERLIDE
+898 LIE
-905 VNSASDLQDLIELE
+905 TVNSSNDLQDLLE
-919 DRVDDILAKYIAKEE
+919 AEDKVDNTIAKFMAKEE
-934 EQKTP
+934 EQNSSEN
-939 PINKEDEK
+939 NKIEEADESK
-947 DLSTNTNEE
+947 
-956 QKTDSNTVIAGDSK
+956 DSK
-970 SDKTDIKHDEN
+970 SEKTVEKPESKSDDIKKKTDPNNSLVIKPEIEK
-981 TITDSTSEIKSD
+981 TEKTLSSSKKSSKSSGGSKSKGRAKSTGTSV
-993 KNKEIKDVESKKTPS
+993 KDVKKVFT
-1008 NIIKP
+1008 
-1013 NASSRLFVGG
+1013 
-1023 SGGKSSSANQNK
+1023 
-1035 GTNKVSYKNWYKLTN
+1035 KNWFKLPN

-1056 GENIK
+1056 DENIK
-1061 SSWVKDGNH
+1061 SSWVKDGNY

-1078 ELVENQWLYI
+1078 ELAENQWIYI
-1088 DGKWYYAKAG
+1088 GGKWYFAKAG
-1098 GYIAENEWISYK
+1098 GYIAENEWLSYK
-1110 DKWYYSKSGGAIFQS
+1110 GKWYYAVSGGAIAQS
-1125 AWKNIGE
+1125 AWENIGG

-1137 GIDGDLSVNTYVDG
+1137 GADGDLSVNTSVDG

-1158 IRK
+1158 VRN

>member
-1 MFKRIFKVVLCSILA
+1 MFKRIFKVGLCSILA

-24 FYTKVLKPIG
+24 FYTKVLKPMG
-34 VREVDVVSHASTMG
+34 VREVDVVSHASTMA

-73 KNLPFES
+73 KNLPYES

-188 DVAFKLKLKHNSDEE
+188 DVAFKLKMKHNSAEE
-203 RAAFYDAVRGDLK
+203 RAAFYDAIRDDLK
-216 EKITVSEIFTMAGS
+216 GKITVSEIFTMAGS
-230 TTEIEKD
+230 SGTEIEKD

-245 DNDELTIQF
+245 DNDELIIQF
-254 KNGKRIYQSLYIYD
+254 KNGKKIYQSLYIYD

-314 IYLSEISDI
+314 IYLSEISNI

-328 DEKGEAK
+328 DEKGDVK
-335 NTKTL
+335 TTKTL

-347 KSYSELQIFSKVF
+347 KSYNELQIFSKAF

-375 KTLNLDIESP
+375 KTVNLDIESP
-385 DLANVKPARTL
+385 DLANVKSERIL
-396 WADDIKSDEDFLMS
+396 WADDIKPDEDFSMS
-410 FDEDDKAWLSELN
+410 FIEDDKTWLSELN
-423 KIVLKDRNGYS
+423 EIVLKDRNGYS
-434 YEMYPIAQKA
+434 YTMYPIAQKA
-444 IDDEEHGYEDEYG
+444 IDDDKYRN
-457 DNPNRY
+457 NPNRY

-472 LKINKRYFKN
+472 LKIDKKYFKN

-494 GYDDSSVSFFIK
+494 GYDDSSVSFFRK
-506 RSGVFGTK
+506 KGGVFGTK

-544 TYFDKRNNNA
+544 TYFDKRNNNVPKA
-554 PRSESKITVKDQT
+554 ESKITVKDQT
-567 TGDFKVLK
+567 TGVVKVLK

-666 NDRGYSTT
+666 NAKGYSTT
-674 KTDGFVKNNDKV
+674 KTDGFVKDNDKV
-686 SLDFEDWRKSAGI
+686 SLDFEDWRKPAGI

-705 FSMTISAK
+705 FSMTIAAK

-721 FAIKDTNITFE
+721 FTIKDTNISAD
-732 VEKDPDKKN
+732 VEKDPDKKSV
-741 IAVNFS
+741 AVNFS
-747 QGKLPEYGYTDSLAY
+747 HGKSPEYGYTDSLAY

-838 LRNSQVKAL
+838 LRTSQVEAL

-855 TLRELRSAGID
+855 TLRELRSAGIE
-866 LDVAIFGSIQAKL
+866 LDVALFGFAKAKL
-879 NLKEEILE
+879 ALKEEILE
-887 KINSSEINEVE
+887 KINSSKLDEDTKRN
-898 KERLIDE
+898 LIE
-905 VNSASDLQDLIELE
+905 TVNSSNDLQDLLE
-919 DRVDDILAKYIAKEE
+919 AEDKVDNTIAKFMAKEE
-934 EQKTP
+934 EQNSSEN
-939 PINKEDEK
+939 NKIEEADESK
-947 DLSTNTNEE
+947 
-956 QKTDSNTVIAGDSK
+956 DSK
-970 SDKTDIKHDEN
+970 SEKTVEKPESKSDDIKKKTDPNNSLVIKPEIEK
-981 TITDSTSEIKSD
+981 TEKTEKTLSSSKKSSKSSGGSKSRGRAKSTGTSV
-993 KNKEIKDVESKKTPS
+993 KDVKKVFT
-1008 NIIKP
+1008 
-1013 NASSRLFVGG
+1013 
-1023 SGGKSSSANQNK
+1023 
-1035 GTNKVSYKNWYKLTN
+1035 KNWFKLPN

-1061 SSWVKDGNH
+1061 SSWVKDGNY

-1078 ELVENQWLYI
+1078 ELAENQWIYI
-1088 DGKWYYAKAG
+1088 DGKWYFAKAG

-1110 DKWYYSKSGGAIFQS
+1110 EKWYYAVSGGAIVQS
-1125 AWKNIGE
+1125 AWENIGG

-1137 GIDGDLSVNTYVDG
+1137 GTDGDLSVNTSVDG

-1158 IRK
+1158 VRN

>member
-1 MFKRIFKVVLCSILA
+1 MFKRIFKVGLCSILA

-24 FYTKVLKPIG
+24 FYTKVLKPMG
-34 VREVDVVSHASTMG
+34 VREVDVVSHASTMA

-65 GTEVSESD
+65 GTEISESD

-121 YRYETVN
+121 YKYETVN

-188 DVAFKLKLKHNSDEE
+188 DVAFKLKMKHNSAEE
-203 RAAFYDAVRGDLK
+203 RAAFYDAIRDDLK
-216 EKITVSEIFTMAGS
+216 GKITVSEIFTMAGS
-230 TTEIEKD
+230 SGTEIEKD

-254 KNGKRIYQSLYIYD
+254 KNGKKIYQSLYIYD

-314 IYLSEISDI
+314 IYLSEISNI

-328 DEKGEAK
+328 DEKGDVK

-347 KSYSELQIFSKVF
+347 KSYNELQIFSKAF

-375 KTLNLDIESP
+375 KTVNLDIESP
-385 DLANVKPARTL
+385 DLANVKSERIL
-396 WADDIKSDEDFLMS
+396 WADDIKPDEDFSMS
-410 FDEDDKAWLSELN
+410 FIEDDKTWLSELN
-423 KIVLKDRNGYS
+423 EIVLKDRNGYS
-434 YEMYPIAQKA
+434 YTMYPIAQKA
-444 IDDEEHGYEDEYG
+444 IDDDKYR
-457 DNPNRY
+457 NNQNRY

-472 LKINKRYFKN
+472 LKIDKKYFKN

-494 GYDDSSVSFFIK
+494 GYDDSSVSFFRK
-506 RSGVFGTK
+506 KGGVFGTK

-544 TYFDKRNNNA
+544 TYFDKRNNNVPKA
-554 PRSESKITVKDQT
+554 ESKITVKDQT
-567 TGDFKVLK
+567 TGVVKVLK

-666 NDRGYSTT
+666 NAKGYSTT
-674 KTDGFVKNNDKV
+674 KTDGFVKDNDKV
-686 SLDFEDWRKSAGI
+686 SLDFEDWRKPAGI

-705 FSMTISAK
+705 FSMTIAAK

-721 FAIKDTNITFE
+721 FTMKDTNISAD
-732 VEKDPDKKN
+732 VEKDPDKKSV
-741 IAVNFS
+741 AVNFS
-747 QGKLPEYGYTDSLAY
+747 HGKSPEYGYTDSLAY

-838 LRNSQVKAL
+838 LRTSQVEAL

-855 TLRELRSAGID
+855 TLRELRSAGIE
-866 LDVAIFGSIQAKL
+866 LDVALFGFAKAKL
-879 NLKEEILE
+879 ALKEEILE
-887 KINSSEINEVE
+887 KINSSKLDEDTKRN
-898 KERLIDE
+898 LIE
-905 VNSASDLQDLIELE
+905 TVNSSNDLQDLLE
-919 DRVDDILAKYIAKEE
+919 AEDKVDNTIAKFMAKEE
-934 EQKTP
+934 EQNSSEN
-939 PINKEDEK
+939 NKIEEADESK
-947 DLSTNTNEE
+947 
-956 QKTDSNTVIAGDSK
+956 DSK
-970 SDKTDIKHDEN
+970 SEKTVEKPESKSDDIKKKTDPNNSLVIKPEIEK
-981 TITDSTSEIKSD
+981 TEKTEKPEKTLSSSKKSSKSSGGSKSKGRAKSTGTSV
-993 KNKEIKDVESKKTPS
+993 KDVKKVFT
-1008 NIIKP
+1008 
-1013 NASSRLFVGG
+1013 
-1023 SGGKSSSANQNK
+1023 
-1035 GTNKVSYKNWYKLTN
+1035 KNWFKLPN

-1061 SSWVKDGNH
+1061 SSWVKDGNY
-1070 WFYMDDNS
+1070 WFYMDNNS
-1078 ELVENQWLYI
+1078 ELAENQWIYI
-1088 DGKWYYAKAG
+1088 DGKWYFAKAG

-1110 DKWYYSKSGGAIFQS
+1110 EKWYYAVSGGAIAQS
-1125 AWKNIGE
+1125 AWENIGG

-1137 GIDGDLSVNTYVDG
+1137 GADGDLSVNTSVDG

-1158 IRK
+1158 VRN

>member
-1 MFKRIFKVVLCSILA
+1 MFKRIFKVGLCSILA

-24 FYTKVLKPIG
+24 FYTKVLKPMG
-34 VREVDVVSHASTMG
+34 VREVDVVSHASTMA

-73 KNLPFES
+73 KNLPYES

-188 DVAFKLKLKHNSDEE
+188 DVAFKLKMKHNSAEE
-203 RAAFYDAVRGDLK
+203 RAAFYDAIRDDLK
-216 EKITVSEIFTMAGS
+216 GKITVSEIFTMAGS
-230 TTEIEKD
+230 SGTEIEKD

-245 DNDELTIQF
+245 DNDELIIQF
-254 KNGKRIYQSLYIYD
+254 KNGKKIYQSLYIYD

-314 IYLSEISDI
+314 IYLSEISNI

-328 DEKGEAK
+328 DENGDVK

-347 KSYSELQIFSKVF
+347 KSYNELQIFSKAF

-375 KTLNLDIESP
+375 KTVNLDIESP
-385 DLANVKPARTL
+385 DLANVKSERTL
-396 WADDIKSDEDFLMS
+396 WADDIKSDEDFSMS
-410 FDEDDKAWLSELN
+410 FNEDDKTWLSELN
-423 KIVLKDRNGYS
+423 EIVLKDRYGYS
-434 YEMYPIAQKA
+434 YKMYPIAQKA
-444 IDDEEHGYEDEYG
+444 IDDDKYRN
-457 DNPNRY
+457 NPNRY

-472 LKINKRYFKN
+472 LKIDKKYFKN

-494 GYDDSSVSFFIK
+494 GYDDSSVSFFRKKI
-506 RSGVFGTK
+506 GVFGTK

-544 TYFDKRNNNA
+544 TYFDKRNNNVPKA
-554 PRSESKITVKDQT
+554 ESKITVKDQT
-567 TGDFKVLK
+567 TGVVKVLK

-666 NDRGYSTT
+666 NAKGYSTT
-674 KTDGFVKNNDKV
+674 KTDGFVKDNDKV
-686 SLDFEDWRKSAGI
+686 SLDFEDWRKPAGI

-705 FSMTISAK
+705 FSMTIAAK

-721 FAIKDTNITFE
+721 FTIKDTNISAD
-732 VEKDPDKKN
+732 VEKDPDKKSV
-741 IAVNFS
+741 AVNFS
-747 QGKLPEYGYTDSLAY
+747 HGKSPEYGYTDSLAY

-838 LRNSQVKAL
+838 LRTSQVEAL

-855 TLRELRSAGID
+855 TLRELRSAGIE
-866 LDVAIFGSIQAKL
+866 LDVALFGFAKAKL
-879 NLKEEILE
+879 ALKEEILE
-887 KINSSEINEVE
+887 KINSSKLDEDTKRN
-898 KERLIDE
+898 LIE
-905 VNSASDLQDLIELE
+905 TVNSSNDLQDLLE
-919 DRVDDILAKYIAKEE
+919 AEDKVDNTIAKFMAKEE
-934 EQKTP
+934 EQNSSEN
-939 PINKEDEK
+939 NKIEEADESK
-947 DLSTNTNEE
+947 
-956 QKTDSNTVIAGDSK
+956 DSK
-970 SDKTDIKHDEN
+970 SEKTVEKPESKSDDIKKKTDPNNSLVIKPEIEK
-981 TITDSTSEIKSD
+981 TEKTEKTLSSSKKSSKSSGGSKSKGRAKSTGTSV
-993 KNKEIKDVESKKTPS
+993 KDVKKVFT
-1008 NIIKP
+1008 
-1013 NASSRLFVGG
+1013 
-1023 SGGKSSSANQNK
+1023 
-1035 GTNKVSYKNWYKLTN
+1035 KNWFKLPN

-1056 GENIK
+1056 DENIK
-1061 SSWVKDGNH
+1061 SSWVKDGNY

-1078 ELVENQWLYI
+1078 ELAENQWIYI
-1088 DGKWYYAKAG
+1088 GGKWYFAKAG
-1098 GYIAENEWISYK
+1098 GYIAENEWLSYK
-1110 DKWYYSKSGGAIFQS
+1110 GKWYYAVSGGAIAQS
-1125 AWKNIGE
+1125 AWENIGG

-1137 GIDGDLSVNTYVDG
+1137 GADGDLSVNTSVDG

-1158 IRK
+1158 VRN

>member
-1 MFKRIFKVVLCSILA
+1 MFKRIFKVGLCSILA

-24 FYTKVLKPIG
+24 FYTKVLKPMG
-34 VREVDVVSHASTMG
+34 VREVDVVSHASTMA

-73 KNLPFES
+73 RNLPFES

-121 YRYETVN
+121 YKYETVN

-165 LGDEFKKQKI
+165 LGDEFKKQKF

-188 DVAFKLKLKHNSDEE
+188 DVAFKLKMKHNSAEE
-203 RAAFYDAVRGDLK
+203 RAAFYDAIRDDLK

-230 TTEIEKD
+230 SGTEIEKD

-254 KNGKRIYQSLYIYD
+254 KNGKKIYQSLYIYD

-314 IYLSEISDI
+314 IYLSEISNI

-328 DEKGEAK
+328 DEKGDVK

-347 KSYSELQIFSKVF
+347 KSYNELQIFSKAF

-375 KTLNLDIESP
+375 KTVNLDIESP
-385 DLANVKPARTL
+385 DLANVKSERTL
-396 WADDIKSDEDFLMS
+396 WADDIKSDEDFSMS
-410 FDEDDKAWLSELN
+410 FTEDDKTWLSELN
-423 KIVLKDRNGYS
+423 EIVLKDRYGYS
-434 YEMYPIAQKA
+434 YKMYPIAQKA
-444 IDDEEHGYEDEYG
+444 IDDEEYRN
-457 DNPNRY
+457 NPNRY

-472 LKINKRYFKN
+472 LKIDKKYFKN

-494 GYDDSSVSFFIK
+494 GYDDSSVSFFRKKI
-506 RSGVFGTK
+506 GVFGTK

-544 TYFDKRNNNA
+544 TYFDKRNNNVPKA
-554 PRSESKITVKDQT
+554 ESKITVKDQT
-567 TGDFKVLK
+567 TGVIKVLK

-666 NDRGYSTT
+666 NAKGYSTT
-674 KTDGFVKNNDKV
+674 KTDGFVKDNDKV
-686 SLDFEDWRKSAGI
+686 SLDFEDWRKLAGI

-705 FSMTISAK
+705 FSMTIAAK

-721 FAIKDTNITFE
+721 FTIKDTNISAD
-732 VEKDPDKKN
+732 VEKDPDKKSV
-741 IAVNFS
+741 AVNFS
-747 QGKLPEYGYTDSLAY
+747 HGKSPEYGYTDSLAY

-838 LRNSQVKAL
+838 LRTSQVEAL

-855 TLRELRSAGID
+855 TLRELRSAGIE
-866 LDVAIFGSIQAKL
+866 LDVALFGFAKAKL
-879 NLKEEILE
+879 VLKEEILE
-887 KINSSEINEVE
+887 KINSSKLDEDTKRN
-898 KERLIDE
+898 LIE
-905 VNSASDLQDLIELE
+905 TVNSSNDLQDLLE
-919 DRVDDILAKYIAKEE
+919 AEDKVDNTIAKFMAKEE
-934 EQKTP
+934 EQNSSEN
-939 PINKEDEK
+939 NKIEEADESK
-947 DLSTNTNEE
+947 
-956 QKTDSNTVIAGDSK
+956 DSK
-970 SDKTDIKHDEN
+970 SEKTVEKPESKSDDIKKKTDPNNSLVIKPEIEK
-981 TITDSTSEIKSD
+981 TEKTEKPEKTEKTLSSSKKSSKSSGGSKSKGRAKSTGTSV
-993 KNKEIKDVESKKTPS
+993 KDVKKVFT
-1008 NIIKP
+1008 
-1013 NASSRLFVGG
+1013 
-1023 SGGKSSSANQNK
+1023 
-1035 GTNKVSYKNWYKLTN
+1035 KNWFKLPN

-1061 SSWVKDGNH
+1061 SSWVKDGNY

-1078 ELVENQWLYI
+1078 ELAENQWIYI
-1088 DGKWYYAKAG
+1088 GGKWYFAKAG

-1110 DKWYYSKSGGAIFQS
+1110 EKWYYAVSGGAIAQS
-1125 AWKNIGE
+1125 AWENIGG

-1137 GIDGDLSVNTYVDG
+1137 GADGDLSVNTSVDG

-1158 IRK
+1158 VRN

>member
-1 MFKRIFKVVLCSILA
+1 
-16 TNMVMSSF
+16 MSSF

-203 RAAFYDAVRGDLK
+203 RVAFYDAVRGDLK

-290 PLKYNWDTKGDNSLK
+290 PLKYEWDTKGDNSLK

-396 WADDIKSDEDFLMS
+396 WADDTKSDEDFLMS

-444 IDDEEHGYEDEYG
+444 IDDDKYR
-457 DNPNRY
+457 NNQNRY

-472 LKINKRYFKN
+472 LKIDKKYFKN

-494 GYDDSSVSFFIK
+494 GYDDSSVSFFRK
-506 RSGVFGTK
+506 KGGVFGTK

-521 FLTDSDYSLELKSK
+521 FLTDTDYSLELKSK

-554 PRSESKITVKDQT
+554 PKAESKITVKDQT

-705 FSMTISAK
+705 FSMKISAK

-770 SKTQYTRSALGSTLL
+770 SKTQYTRSAIGSTLL

-838 LRNSQVKAL
+838 LRTSQVEAL

-866 LDVAIFGSIQAKL
+866 LDVALFGFAKAKL
-879 NLKEEILE
+879 ALKEEILE
-887 KINSSEINEVE
+887 KINSSKLDEDTKRN
-898 KERLIDE
+898 LIE
-905 VNSASDLQDLIELE
+905 TVNSSNDLQDLLE
-919 DRVDDILAKYIAKEE
+919 AEDKVDNTIAKFMVKEE
-934 EQKTP
+934 EQNSSEN
-939 PINKEDEK
+939 NKIEEADESK
-947 DLSTNTNEE
+947 
-956 QKTDSNTVIAGDSK
+956 DSK
-970 SDKTDIKHDEN
+970 SEKTDESK
-981 TITDSTSEIKSD
+981 DSKSEKTVEKPESKSD
-993 KNKEIKDVESKKTPS
+993 DIKKKTDPNNSLVIKPEIEKTEKKEKTEKTLSSSKKSSKSSGGSKSKGRAKSTGTSVKDVKKVFT
-1008 NIIKP
+1008 
-1013 NASSRLFVGG
+1013 
-1023 SGGKSSSANQNK
+1023 
-1035 GTNKVSYKNWYKLTN
+1035 KNWFKLPN

-1056 GENIK
+1056 DENIK
-1061 SSWVKDGNH
+1061 SSWVKDGNY

-1078 ELVENQWLYI
+1078 ELAENQWIYI
-1088 DGKWYYAKAG
+1088 GGKWYFAKAG

-1110 DKWYYSKSGGAIFQS
+1110 EKWYYAVSGGAIAQS
-1125 AWKNIGE
+1125 AWENIGG

-1137 GIDGDLSVNTYVDG
+1137 GTDGDLSVNTSVDG

-1158 IRK
+1158 VRN